1 MKRIKRT
8 LAALLIVVLTL
19 ALLGEAVFA
28 DNSEQ
33 PVWPEEG
40 AIQLSKSAAA
50 VEGKE
55 NTWEVTLGIQGKNYK
70 TTSDVVLV
78 IDNSNSMY
86 PSETSKEDR
95 MTKTKAAANAF
106 VDTLLTEDSTTRIA
120 LVVYNLKETH
130 TGFYAYANRAALKQQ
145 INAIEQNE
153 DEGGTFTQL
162 GLHTART
169 LLNSAES
176 TGQNKSIVLL
186 SDGEPTMAYRVSQ
199 VAADISFDGF
209 NIDVKSNCG
218 EFSSSHKTPDLSV
231 SVNYKAGTPEIVSCD
246 YTQTVGDGTSTTN
259 SYSVSSTINTALNHG
274 STSGSVK
281 CSHFLG
287 IGQQDWPYVINE
299 NYSNGQELSTGTVSG
314 NGLPAKDFTF
324 STKVAARVTMQISN
338 HGLPTIWEAQQA
350 TAEGTTVYTVAFQAG
365 TDGERVL
372 KACATNPTKGFFAIS
387 SSTNIETALK
397 DVFTSIAGSIAIAA
411 RAGSVADTMGDKVQL
426 VIKETAPIITT
437 DENVYNNGDADIYI
451 SQGTASYDS
460 AARAIHW
467 TVGNV
472 SEQDKP
478 VMKYRVSIKSGYNP
492 PTGETLLTNEQA
504 TFSYIDYLGR
514 DAEAEFPK
522 PEVTVGG
529 GKLLVHWYQ
538 VNEQGQPVNA
548 QGTVVE
554 SPALANQVRPAEY
567 HSADGSTGLRYNTPY
582 TVAHELFDG
591 YTYYGSYILND
602 SSLTEGSSATVTLT
616 AVSSNQDLWFAYGRD
631 FKVAHVQNGTVV
643 QTDTHAVTEHFDLTA
658 QVLTGHLYGG
668 AFSAEACGAGSVQS
682 FAAGQNAMDFTPEAG
697 ATYYIWEP
705 SNVYLAPRNYNVW
718 QHVYG
723 GSNGERGVIA
733 TYLLTTIDR
742 TLYQEVGFLSGGSSY
757 VSEKDGA
764 SIAYG
769 VVNANKGSKLYQ
781 QLFVRDGSLNAT
793 EGIEAT
799 SRDDGYIGLYRWTD
813 GAFYQKDAAFS
824 FQPYWITLDG
834 IRVTGTSVRTCTYRG
849 TGTTDDHQSLGI
861 SAEPTGSACTVV
873 SAAETTIHFAET
885 YSLDAATD
893 APVAPPEPEPETV
906 TLTLH
911 EGTSTRSITVLTGD
925 QRGKVAPAEL
935 GGKVFAGWYTDDAY
949 RTPADLSN
957 VQEDRTLYG
966 KYVSY
971 NYLRV
976 EYQRNSFLQGNSIT
990 LLSAVDGRGF
1000 AETGFVINGK
1010 RVAVPQLTERFR
1022 VFTAQMVFGRCV
1034 SRDALLMTMPYSL
1047 QGLQL
1052 GAAIEI
1058 TPYWVTPDGTTVYGE
1073 ARTLIYEYFTLRG

>member
-86 PSETSKEDR
+86 DNSR
-95 MTKTKAAANAF
+95 MAKTKAAANAF
-106 VDTLLTEDSTTRIA
+106 VDTLLTEESTTRIA
-120 LVVYNLKETH
+120 LVVYNLNETH
-130 TGFYAYANRAALKQQ
+130 TGFYTYENKAALKHQ
-145 INAIEQNE
+145 IDAIAKSRPEKL
-153 DEGGTFTQL
+153 GGTFTQL

-186 SDGEPTMAYRVSQ
+186 SDGEPTKAYEF
-199 VAADISFDGF
+199 VAKNPTYTGCESWHVISGHHGGTFKAETFEPNYSLTLGDGRTNDF
-209 NIDVKSNCG
+209 GTYSYNAIARSVICDKGVKSDIDCNYYKD
-218 EFSSSHKTPDLSV
+218 SSGNWV
-231 SVNYKAGTPEIVSCD
+231 Y
-246 YTQTVGDGTSTTN
+246 TTN
-259 SYSVSSTINTALNHG
+259 EVGTD
-274 STSGSVK
+274 
-281 CSHFLG
+281 LG
-287 IGQQDWPYVINE
+287 VP
-299 NYSNGQELSTGTVSG
+299 
-314 NGLPAKDFTF
+314 
-324 STKVAARVTMQISN
+324 TM
-338 HGLPTIWEAQQA
+338 WEAEQA

-397 DVFTSIAGSIAIAA
+397 DAFTSIAGSISIAA
-411 RAGSVADTMGDKVQL
+411 RAGSVADTMGDNVQL
-426 VIKETAPIITT
+426 VFKDAAPIITT
-437 DENVYNNGDADIYI
+437 DMAVYAAGNADVYI

-478 VMKYRVSIKSGYNP
+478 VMKYRVTIKSGYNP
-492 PTGETLLTNEQA
+492 STGETLLTNEQA
-504 TFSYIDYLGR
+504 IFSYIDYLGR
-514 DAEAEFPK
+514 NAEAEFPK

-538 VNEQGQPVNA
+538 VNEKGLPVNA

-554 SPALANQVRPAEY
+554 SPALAHQIQPAEY
-567 HSADGSTGLRYNTPY
+567 HSVNGSTGLRYNTPY
-582 TVAHELFDG
+582 TVDHKIFDG

-602 SSLTEGSSATVTLT
+602 GSLIKGDSATVTLT

-668 AFSAEACGAGSVQS
+668 AFSAEACGADSVQS
-682 FAAGQNAMDFTPEAG
+682 FAAGQNAMDFTPVAG

-705 SNVYLAPRNYNVW
+705 SDVYLAPRNYNVW

-769 VVNANKGSKLYQ
+769 VVNANKGSELYQ

-793 EGIEAT
+793 EGIAAT

-873 SAAETTIHFAET
+873 SAAETTIRFAET

-893 APVAPPEPEPETV
+893 APAAPPEPEPETV

-1022 VFTAQMVFGRCV
+1022 VFTAQMVFGRSV

-1047 QGLQL
+1047 QGLQR

>member
-8 LAALLIVVLTL
+8 LAALLTVVLTL

-28 DNSEQ
+28 GNSEQ

-86 PSETSKEDR
+86 DNSR
-95 MTKTKAAANAF
+95 MAKTKAAANAF
-106 VDTLLTEDSTTRIA
+106 VDTLLTEESTTRIA
-120 LVVYNLKETH
+120 LVVYNLNETH
-130 TGFYAYANRAALKQQ
+130 TGFYTYENKAALKHQ
-145 INAIEQNE
+145 IDAIAKSRPEKL
-153 DEGGTFTQL
+153 GGTFTQL

-186 SDGEPTMAYRVSQ
+186 SDGEPTKAYEF
-199 VAADISFDGF
+199 VAKNPTYTGCESWHVISGHHGGTFKAETFEPNYSLTLGDGRTNDF
-209 NIDVKSNCG
+209 GTYSYNAIARSVICDKGVKSDIDCNYYKD
-218 EFSSSHKTPDLSV
+218 SSGNWV
-231 SVNYKAGTPEIVSCD
+231 Y
-246 YTQTVGDGTSTTN
+246 TTN
-259 SYSVSSTINTALNHG
+259 KVGTD
-274 STSGSVK
+274 
-281 CSHFLG
+281 LG
-287 IGQQDWPYVINE
+287 VP
-299 NYSNGQELSTGTVSG
+299 
-314 NGLPAKDFTF
+314 
-324 STKVAARVTMQISN
+324 TM
-338 HGLPTIWEAQQA
+338 WEAEQA

-397 DVFTSIAGSIAIAA
+397 DAFTSIAGSISIAA

-426 VIKETAPIITT
+426 VFKDAAPIITT
-437 DENVYNNGDADIYI
+437 DMAVYAAGNADVYI

-478 VMKYRVSIKSGYNP
+478 VMKYRVTIKSGCNP
-492 PTGETLLTNEQA
+492 STGETLLTNEQA
-504 TFSYIDYLGR
+504 IFSYIDYLGR

-538 VNEQGQPVNA
+538 VNDKGLPVNA

-554 SPALANQVRPAEY
+554 SPALANQVQPAEY
-567 HSADGSTGLRYNTPY
+567 HSVNGSTGLRYNTPY
-582 TVAHELFDG
+582 TVDHKIFDG

-602 SSLTEGSSATVTLT
+602 GILTEGDSATVTLT

-643 QTDTHAVTEHFDLTA
+643 QTDSHAVTEHFDLTA

-668 AFSAEACGAGSVQS
+668 AFSAEACGADSVQS

-705 SNVYLAPRNYNVW
+705 SDVYLAPRNYNVW

-723 GSNGERGVIA
+723 GSDGERGVIA

-769 VVNANKGSKLYQ
+769 VVNANKGSELYQ

-873 SAAETTIHFAET
+873 SAAETTIRFAET

-911 EGTSTRSITVLTGD
+911 EGTDTRTLTVLTGD

-957 VQEDRTLYG
+957 VQENRTLYG

-1022 VFTAQMVFGRCV
+1022 VFTAQMVFGRSV

-1047 QGLQL
+1047 QGLQR

>member
-8 LAALLIVVLTL
+8 LAALLTVVLTL

-86 PSETSKEDR
+86 DNSR
-95 MTKTKAAANAF
+95 MAKTKAAANAF

-145 INAIEQNE
+145 INAITQNN
-153 DEGGTFTQL
+153 DDGGTFTQL

-176 TGQNKSIVLL
+176 TGQNKNIVLL

-397 DVFTSIAGSIAIAA
+397 DAFTSIAGSISIAA

-426 VIKETAPIITT
+426 VFKDAAPIITT
-437 DENVYNNGDADIYI
+437 DMAVYAAGNADVYI

-478 VMKYRVSIKSGYNP
+478 VMKYRVTIKSGYNP
-492 PTGETLLTNEQA
+492 STGETLLTNEQA
-504 TFSYIDYLGR
+504 AFSYIDYLGR
-514 DAEAEFPK
+514 NAEAEFPK

-538 VNEQGQPVNA
+538 VNDKGLPVNA

-554 SPALANQVRPAEY
+554 SPALAHQVQPAEY
-567 HSADGSTGLRYNTPY
+567 HSVNGSTGLRYNTPY
-582 TVAHELFDG
+582 TVDHKIFDG

-602 SSLTEGSSATVTLT
+602 GSLTEGDSATVTLT

-643 QTDTHAVTEHFDLTA
+643 QTDTHAVKEHFDLTA

-668 AFSAEACGAGSVQS
+668 AFSAEACGADSVQS
-682 FAAGQNAMDFTPEAG
+682 FAAGQNAMDFTPVAG

-705 SNVYLAPRNYNVW
+705 SDVYLAPRNYNVW

-742 TLYQEVGFLSGGSSY
+742 TLYQEVGFLSGGGSY

-769 VVNANKGSKLYQ
+769 VVNANKNGTLYQ
-781 QLFVRDGSLNAT
+781 QLFVRNGILNAT
-793 EGIEAT
+793 EGLEAT

-861 SAEPTGSACTVV
+861 SAKTTGSACTVV
-873 SAAETTIHFAET
+873 SAAETTIRFAET

-893 APVAPPEPEPETV
+893 APVAPPEPEPKTV

-911 EGTSTRSITVLTGD
+911 EGTDTRTLTVLTGD

-957 VQEDRTLYG
+957 VQENRTLYG

-1010 RVAVPQLTERFR
+1010 RVAVPQLTER
-1022 VFTAQMVFGRCV
+1022 Q
-1034 SRDALLMTMPYSL
+1034 P
-1047 QGLQL
+1047 
-1052 GAAIEI
+1052 
-1058 TPYWVTPDGTTVYGE
+1058 
-1073 ARTLIYEYFTLRG
+1073 

>member
-8 LAALLIVVLTL
+8 LAALLTVVLTL

-55 NTWEVTLGIQGKNYK
+55 NTWEVTLDIQGKNYK

-86 PSETSKEDR
+86 DNSR
-95 MTKTKAAANAF
+95 MAKTKAAANAF
-106 VDTLLTEDSTTRIA
+106 VDTLLTEESTTRIA
-120 LVVYNLKETH
+120 LVVYNLEETH
-130 TGFYAYANRAALKQQ
+130 TGFYTYANKESLKSQ
-145 INAIEQNE
+145 INAIKKDN
-153 DEGGTFTQL
+153 DNGGTFTQL

-186 SDGEPTMAYRVSQ
+186 SDGEPTKAYEF
-199 VAADISFDGF
+199 VAVNATYT
-209 NIDVKSNCG
+209 NCQ
-218 EFSSSHKTPDLSV
+218 SSHGLVFNRNHSGGQFKADTFLPDYNL
-231 SVNYKAGTPEIVSCD
+231 TL
-246 YTQTVGDGTSTTN
+246 GDGGTNDFGTYSHNAIASSVTCNKGVSRDIDCNYYKDSSDNWVYTTN
-259 SYSVSSTINTALNHG
+259 V
-274 STSGSVK
+274 VK
-281 CSHFLG
+281 TDLG
-287 IGQQDWPYVINE
+287 VP
-299 NYSNGQELSTGTVSG
+299 
-314 NGLPAKDFTF
+314 
-324 STKVAARVTMQISN
+324 TM
-338 HGLPTIWEAQQA
+338 WEAEQA

-372 KACATNPTKGFFAIS
+372 KACATDPTKGYFAIG
-387 SSTNIETALK
+387 SSTNVETALK
-397 DVFTSIAGSIAIAA
+397 DAFTSIAGSIAIAA
-411 RAGSVADTMGDKVQL
+411 RAGSVADTMGENVQL
-426 VIKETAPIITT
+426 VFNNSAPIITT
-437 DENVYNNGDADIYI
+437 DKDVYDAGNADVYI

-478 VMKYRVSIKSGYNP
+478 VMKYRVTIKSGYNP
-492 PTGETLLTNEQA
+492 STGETLLTNEQA

-538 VNEQGQPVNA
+538 VNENGQPVNA

-602 SSLTEGSSATVTLT
+602 SSLTAGDSATVTLT
-616 AVSSNQDLWFAYGRD
+616 AANSNQDLWFAYGRD

-658 QVLTGHLYGG
+658 QVPGGRLYGG
-668 AFSAEACGAGSVQS
+668 AFSAEACGADSVQS

-705 SNVYLAPRNYNVW
+705 SDVYLAPRNYNVW

-723 GSNGERGVIA
+723 SSNGERGVIA

-742 TLYQEVGFLSGGSSY
+742 TLYQEVGFLSGSSSY
-757 VSEKDGA
+757 ASEKDGA

-769 VVNANKGSKLYQ
+769 VVNANKGSELYQ
-781 QLFVRDGSLNAT
+781 QLYVWRGELNAT
-793 EGIEAT
+793 TGINAET
-799 SRDDGYIGLYRWTD
+799 RDDGYIGLYRWTD
-813 GAFYQKDAAFS
+813 SAFYHENATLS

-849 TGTTDDHQSLGI
+849 TGTTEHHQSLGI
-861 SAEPTGSACTVV
+861 SAKPTGSACTVV
-873 SAAETTIHFAET
+873 SAAETTIRFAET

-911 EGTSTRSITVLTGD
+911 EGTSTRTLTVLTGD

-957 VQEDRTLYG
+957 VQENRTLYG

-1022 VFTAQMVFGRCV
+1022 VFTAQMVFGRSV

-1047 QGLQL
+1047 QGLQR

>member
-86 PSETSKEDR
+86 DNSR
-95 MTKTKAAANAF
+95 MAKTKAAANAF

-120 LVVYNLKETH
+120 LVVYNLEETH
-130 TGFYAYANRAALKQQ
+130 TKFYTYENKAALKSK
-145 INAIEQNE
+145 INAIEQDN
-153 DEGGTFTQL
+153 DNGGTFTQL

-186 SDGEPTMAYRVSQ
+186 SDGEPTKAYEF
-199 VAADISFDGF
+199 VAVNATYT
-209 NIDVKSNCG
+209 NCQ
-218 EFSSSHKTPDLSV
+218 SSHGLVFNRNHSGGQFKADTFLPDYNL
-231 SVNYKAGTPEIVSCD
+231 TL
-246 YTQTVGDGTSTTN
+246 GDGGTNDFGTYSHNAIASSVTCNKGVSRDIDCNYYKDSSDNWVYTTN
-259 SYSVSSTINTALNHG
+259 V
-274 STSGSVK
+274 VK
-281 CSHFLG
+281 TDLG
-287 IGQQDWPYVINE
+287 VP
-299 NYSNGQELSTGTVSG
+299 
-314 NGLPAKDFTF
+314 
-324 STKVAARVTMQISN
+324 TM
-338 HGLPTIWEAQQA
+338 WEAEQA

-372 KACATNPTKGFFAIS
+372 KACATDPTKGYFAIG
-387 SSTNIETALK
+387 SSTNVETALK
-397 DVFTSIAGSIAIAA
+397 DAFTSIAGSISIAA
-411 RAGSVADTMGDKVQL
+411 RAGSVADTMGDNVQL
-426 VIKETAPIITT
+426 VFKDAAPIITT
-437 DENVYNNGDADIYI
+437 DMAVYAAGNADVYI

-478 VMKYRVSIKSGYNP
+478 VMKYRVTIKSGCNP
-492 PTGETLLTNEQA
+492 STGETLLTNEQA
-504 TFSYIDYLGR
+504 IFSYIDYLGR
-514 DAEAEFPK
+514 NAEAEFPK

-538 VNEQGQPVNA
+538 VNEKGLPVNA

-554 SPALANQVRPAEY
+554 SPALAHQVQPAEY
-567 HSADGSTGLRYNTPY
+567 HSVNGSTGLLYNTPY
-582 TVAHELFDG
+582 TVDHKIFDG

-602 SSLTEGSSATVTLT
+602 GSLTEGSSATVTLT

-668 AFSAEACGAGSVQS
+668 AFSAEACGADSVQS

-705 SNVYLAPRNYNVW
+705 SDVYLAPRNYNVW

-723 GSNGERGVIA
+723 SSNGERGVIA

-757 VSEKDGA
+757 ASEKDGA

-769 VVNANKGSKLYQ
+769 VVNANKGSELYQ
-781 QLFVRDGSLNAT
+781 QLYVWRGELNAT
-793 EGIEAT
+793 TGINAET
-799 SRDDGYIGLYRWTD
+799 RDDGYIGLYRWTD
-813 GAFYQKDAAFS
+813 SAFYHENATLS

-849 TGTTDDHQSLGI
+849 TGTTEDHQSLGI
-861 SAEPTGSACTVV
+861 SAKTTGSACTAV
-873 SAAETTIHFAET
+873 SAAETTIRFAET

-893 APVAPPEPEPETV
+893 APVTPPQPEPETV

-911 EGTSTRSITVLTGD
+911 EGTNTRSITVLTGD
-925 QRGKVAPAEL
+925 QRGKVAPAGL

-957 VQEDRTLYG
+957 VQENRTLYG

-1022 VFTAQMVFGRCV
+1022 VFTAQMVFGRSV

-1047 QGLQL
+1047 QGLQR

>member
-8 LAALLIVVLTL
+8 LAALLTVVLTL

-86 PSETSKEDR
+86 DNSR
-95 MTKTKAAANAF
+95 MAKTKAAANAF
-106 VDTLLTEDSTTRIA
+106 VDTLLTEESTTRIA
-120 LVVYNLKETH
+120 LVVYNLEETH
-130 TGFYAYANRAALKQQ
+130 TGFYTYANKESLKSQ
-145 INAIEQNE
+145 INAIKKDN
-153 DEGGTFTQL
+153 DNGGTFTQL

-186 SDGEPTMAYRVSQ
+186 SDGEPTKAYAF
-199 VAADISFDGF
+199 VAKNPTYTGCESWHLISGHHGGTFKAETF
-209 NIDVKSNCG
+209 
-218 EFSSSHKTPDLSV
+218 EP
-231 SVNYKAGTPEIVSCD
+231 NYSLTL
-246 YTQTVGDGTSTTN
+246 GDGGTNDFGTYSYNAIARSVTCNKDVSKDIDCNYYKDSSGNWVYTTN
-259 SYSVSSTINTALNHG
+259 EV
-274 STSGSVK
+274 
-281 CSHFLG
+281 
-287 IGQQDWPYVINE
+287 
-299 NYSNGQELSTGTVSG
+299 GTVLG
-314 NGLPAKDFTF
+314 VP
-324 STKVAARVTMQISN
+324 TM
-338 HGLPTIWEAQQA
+338 WEAEQA
-350 TAEGTTVYTVAFQAG
+350 TAESTTVYTVAFQAG

-397 DVFTSIAGSIAIAA
+397 DAFTSIAGSISIAA

-426 VIKETAPIITT
+426 VFKDAAPIITT
-437 DENVYNNGDADIYI
+437 DMAVYAAGNADVYI

-478 VMKYRVSIKSGYNP
+478 VMKYRVTIKSGYNP
-492 PTGETLLTNEQA
+492 STGETLLTNEQA

-514 DAEAEFPK
+514 NAEAEFPK

-538 VNEQGQPVNA
+538 VNEQGLPVNA

-554 SPALANQVRPAEY
+554 SPALANQVQPAEY
-567 HSADGSTGLRYNTPY
+567 HSVNGSTGLRYNTPY
-582 TVAHELFDG
+582 TVDHKIFDG

-602 SSLTEGSSATVTLT
+602 GSLTEGSSATVTLT
-616 AVSSNQDLWFAYGRD
+616 AANSNQDLWFAYGRD

-658 QVLTGHLYGG
+658 QVPGGRLYGG
-668 AFSAEACGAGSVQS
+668 AFSAEACGADSVQS

-705 SNVYLAPRNYNVW
+705 SDVYLVPRNYNVW

-742 TLYQEVGFLSGGSSY
+742 TLYQEVGFLSGGNSY

-769 VVNANKGSKLYQ
+769 VVNANKNGTLYQ
-781 QLFVRDGSLNAT
+781 QLFVRNGILNAT
-793 EGIEAT
+793 EGLEAT

-873 SAAETTIHFAET
+873 SAAETTIRFAET

-893 APVAPPEPEPETV
+893 APVAPPEPEPKTV

-911 EGTSTRSITVLTGD
+911 EGTSTRSITVPTGD

-957 VQEDRTLYG
+957 VQENRTLYG

-1022 VFTAQMVFGRCV
+1022 VFTAQMVFGRSV

-1047 QGLQL
+1047 QGLQR

>member
-8 LAALLIVVLTL
+8 LAALLAAVLTL
-19 ALLGEAVFA
+19 ALLGGAVFA

-50 VEGKE
+50 VSGAE
-55 NTWEVTLGIQGKNYK
+55 NTWEVTLGILGKNYK

-86 PSETSKEDR
+86 DNDR

-120 LVVYNLKETH
+120 LVVYNLNETH
-130 TGFYAYANRAALKQQ
+130 TEFYTYENKAALKSK
-145 INAIEQNE
+145 INAIKKDN
-153 DEGGTFTQL
+153 DNGGTFTQL

-169 LLNSAES
+169 LLNSSES

-186 SDGEPTMAYRVSQ
+186 SDGEPTASYRIGGSITCTE
-199 VAADISFDGF
+199 DIEFTNYILFWGVTKYATS
-209 NIDVKSNCG
+209 NINWATAQINC
-218 EFSSSHKTPDLSV
+218 
-231 SVNYKAGTPEIVSCD
+231 NYNKVD
-246 YTQTVGDGTSTTN
+246 
-259 SYSVSSTINTALNHG
+259 
-274 STSGSVK
+274 
-281 CSHFLG
+281 
-287 IGQQDWPYVINE
+287 
-299 NYSNGQELSTGTVSG
+299 G
-314 NGLPAKDFTF
+314 NGKEFVTN
-324 STKVAARVTMQISN
+324 AASELKITGCKHASDGGDDYIT
-338 HGLPTIWEAQQA
+338 HGLATIWEANQA
-350 TAEGTTVYTVAFQAG
+350 KAAGTTIYSVALQAG
-365 TDGERVL
+365 TNGEQVL
-372 KACATNPTKGFFAIS
+372 KSCATNPTKGYFAIN
-387 SSTNIETALK
+387 SSTNVETALK
-397 DVFTSIAGSIAIAA
+397 DAFTSIAGSIAIAA

-451 SQGTASYDS
+451 SQGTTSYDS
-460 AARAIHW
+460 ATRAIHW

-472 SEQDKP
+472 SEQDQP
-478 VMKYRVSIKSGYNP
+478 VMKYRVTIKSGYSP
-492 PTGETLLTNEQA
+492 STGETLLTNEQA

-514 DAEAEFPK
+514 NAEAEFPK

-567 HSADGSTGLRYNTPY
+567 HSVNGSTGLSYNTPY
-582 TVAHELFDG
+582 TVNRETFDG

-602 SSLTEGSSATVTLT
+602 GSLTKGDSATVTLT
-616 AVSSNQDLWFAYGRD
+616 AANSNQDLWFAYGRD
-631 FKVAHVQNGTVV
+631 FKVAHVQNGAVV
-643 QTDTHAVTEHFDLTA
+643 QIDTHAVTEHFDLTK
-658 QVLTGHLYGG
+658 QVPDGRLYGG
-668 AFSAEACGAGSVQS
+668 AFSAATCGADDVQH
-682 FAAGQNAMDFTPEAG
+682 FADGQNAMDFTPEAG

-705 SNVYLAPRNYNVW
+705 SDVYLAPRNYNVW

-742 TLYQEVGFLSGGSSY
+742 TLYQEVGFLSDGSSY
-757 VSEKDGA
+757 VSEKDGE

-769 VVNANKGSKLYQ
+769 VVNAYKGSNLYQ
-781 QLFVRDGSLNAT
+781 QLFVRDGGLNAT
-793 EGIEAT
+793 EGIDAT
-799 SRDDGYIGLYRWTD
+799 SRDDGYIGLYRWTNST
-813 GAFYQKDAAFS
+813 FYQEDATLS

-849 TGTTDDHQSLGI
+849 SGTTDAYQSLTVSSETI
-861 SAEPTGSACTVV
+861 DSICTAV
-873 SAAETTIHFAET
+873 SAAETTIRFAET
-885 YSLDAATD
+885 YSLDATTD
-893 APVAPPEPEPETV
+893 APVAPPEPEPETA

-911 EGTSTRSITVLTGD
+911 EGTDTRSITVLTGD
-925 QRGKVAPAEL
+925 QRGKIAPTEL
-935 GGKVFAGWYTDDAY
+935 GGKVFAGWYTDDTY

-957 VQEDRTLYG
+957 VQENRTLYG

-990 LLSAVDGRGF
+990 LLTAIDGRGF
-1000 AETGFVINGK
+1000 AETGYIINGK
-1010 RVAVPQLTERFR
+1010 RVAVQQLTERYR
-1022 VFTAQMVFGRCV
+1022 VFTAQMVFGRSV

-1047 QGLQL
+1047 QGLQR
-1052 GAAIEI
+1052 GTAIEI

-1073 ARTLIYEYFTLRG
+1073 ARTLVYEYFTLRG

>member
-8 LAALLIVVLTL
+8 LAALLTVVLTL

-86 PSETSKEDR
+86 DNSR
-95 MTKTKAAANAF
+95 MAKTKAAANAF
-106 VDTLLTEDSTTRIA
+106 VDTLLTEESTTRIA
-120 LVVYNLKETH
+120 LVVYNLEETH
-130 TGFYAYANRAALKQQ
+130 TGFYTYENKAALKHQ
-145 INAIEQNE
+145 IDAIAKSRPETL
-153 DEGGTFTQL
+153 GGTFTQL

-186 SDGEPTMAYRVSQ
+186 SDGEPTKAYAF
-199 VAADISFDGF
+199 VAKNPTYTGCESWHLISGHYGGTFKAETF
-209 NIDVKSNCG
+209 
-218 EFSSSHKTPDLSV
+218 EP
-231 SVNYKAGTPEIVSCD
+231 NYSLTL
-246 YTQTVGDGTSTTN
+246 GDGHTNDFGTYSYNAIARSVTCNKDVSKDIDCNYYKDSSGNWVYTTN
-259 SYSVSSTINTALNHG
+259 EVGTD
-274 STSGSVK
+274 
-281 CSHFLG
+281 LG
-287 IGQQDWPYVINE
+287 VP
-299 NYSNGQELSTGTVSG
+299 
-314 NGLPAKDFTF
+314 
-324 STKVAARVTMQISN
+324 TM
-338 HGLPTIWEAQQA
+338 WEAEQA
-350 TAEGTTVYTVAFQAG
+350 TAESTTVYTVAFQAG

-397 DVFTSIAGSIAIAA
+397 DAFTSIAGSISIAA

-426 VIKETAPIITT
+426 IFKDAAPIITT
-437 DENVYNNGDADIYI
+437 DMAVYAAGNADVYI

-478 VMKYRVSIKSGYNP
+478 VMKYRVTIKSGYNP
-492 PTGETLLTNEQA
+492 STGETLLTNEQA
-504 TFSYIDYLGR
+504 AFSYIDYLGR

-538 VNEQGQPVNA
+538 VNDKGQPVNA

-554 SPALANQVRPAEY
+554 SPALAHQVQPAQY
-567 HSADGSTGLRYNTPY
+567 HNANGSTGLLYNTPY
-582 TVAHELFDG
+582 TVDHKIFDG

-602 SSLTEGSSATVTLT
+602 GSLTEGSSATVTLT
-616 AVSSNQDLWFAYGRD
+616 AANSNQDLWFAYGRD

-658 QVLTGHLYGG
+658 QVPGGRLYGG
-668 AFSAEACGAGSVQS
+668 AFSAEACGADNVQS

-705 SNVYLAPRNYNVW
+705 SDVYLAPRNYNVW

-742 TLYQEVGFLSGGSSY
+742 TFYQEVGFLSGSSSY

-769 VVNANKGSKLYQ
+769 VVNANKGSELYQ

-793 EGIEAT
+793 EGVEAT

-861 SAEPTGSACTVV
+861 SAKTTGSALTAATVSENTV
-873 SAAETTIHFAET
+873 RFAEA
-885 YSLDAATD
+885 YSLDATTD
-893 APVAPPEPEPETV
+893 APIAPPEPEPKTV

-911 EGTSTRSITVLTGD
+911 EGTDTRTLTVPTGD

-957 VQEDRTLYG
+957 VQENRTLYG

-1022 VFTAQMVFGRCV
+1022 VFTAQMVFGRSV

-1047 QGLQL
+1047 QGLQR

>member
-8 LAALLIVVLTL
+8 LAALLTVVLTL

-55 NTWEVTLGIQGKNYK
+55 NTWEVTLDIQGKNYK

-86 PSETSKEDR
+86 DNSR
-95 MTKTKAAANAF
+95 MAKTKAAANAF
-106 VDTLLTEDSTTRIA
+106 VDTLLTEESTTRIA
-120 LVVYNLKETH
+120 LVVYNLEETH
-130 TGFYAYANRAALKQQ
+130 TGFYTYENKAALKSK
-145 INAIEQNE
+145 INAIEQDN
-153 DEGGTFTQL
+153 DNGGTFTQL

-1047 QGLQL
+1047 QGLQR

>member
-8 LAALLIVVLTL
+8 LAALLTVVLTL

-86 PSETSKEDR
+86 DNSR
-95 MTKTKAAANAF
+95 MAKTKAAANAF
-106 VDTLLTEDSTTRIA
+106 VDTLLTEESTTRIA
-120 LVVYNLKETH
+120 LVVYNLTETH
-130 TGFYAYANRAALKQQ
+130 TGFYTYENKAALKSK
-145 INAIEQNE
+145 INAIEQDN
-153 DEGGTFTQL
+153 DNGGTFTQL

-186 SDGEPTMAYRVSQ
+186 SDGEPTKAYEF
-199 VAADISFDGF
+199 VAVNATYT
-209 NIDVKSNCG
+209 NCQ
-218 EFSSSHKTPDLSV
+218 SSHGLVFNRNHSGGQFKADTFLPDYNL
-231 SVNYKAGTPEIVSCD
+231 TL
-246 YTQTVGDGTSTTN
+246 GDGGTNDFGTYSHNAIASSVTCNKGVSRDIDCNYYKDSSDNWVYTTN
-259 SYSVSSTINTALNHG
+259 V
-274 STSGSVK
+274 VK
-281 CSHFLG
+281 TDLG
-287 IGQQDWPYVINE
+287 VP
-299 NYSNGQELSTGTVSG
+299 
-314 NGLPAKDFTF
+314 
-324 STKVAARVTMQISN
+324 TM
-338 HGLPTIWEAQQA
+338 WEAEQA

-372 KACATNPTKGFFAIS
+372 KACATDPTKGYFAIG
-387 SSTNIETALK
+387 SSTNVETALK
-397 DVFTSIAGSIAIAA
+397 DAFTSIAGSIAIAA
-411 RAGSVADTMGDKVQL
+411 RAGSVADTMGENVQL
-426 VIKETAPIITT
+426 VFNNSAPIITT
-437 DENVYNNGDADIYI
+437 DKDVYDAGNADVYI

-478 VMKYRVSIKSGYNP
+478 VMKYRVTIKSGYNP
-492 PTGETLLTNEQA
+492 STGETLLTNEQA

-538 VNEQGQPVNA
+538 VNENGQPVNA

-602 SSLTEGSSATVTLT
+602 SSLTAGDSATVTLT
-616 AVSSNQDLWFAYGRD
+616 AANSNQDLWFAYGRD

-658 QVLTGHLYGG
+658 QVPGGRLYGG
-668 AFSAEACGAGSVQS
+668 AFSAEACGADSVQS

-705 SNVYLAPRNYNVW
+705 SDVYLAPRNYNVW

-723 GSNGERGVIA
+723 SSNGERGVIA

-742 TLYQEVGFLSGGSSY
+742 TLYQEVGFLSGSSSY
-757 VSEKDGA
+757 ASEKDGA

-769 VVNANKGSKLYQ
+769 VVNANKGSELYQ
-781 QLFVRDGSLNAT
+781 QLYVWRGELNAT
-793 EGIEAT
+793 TGINAET
-799 SRDDGYIGLYRWTD
+799 RDDGYIGLYRWTD

-873 SAAETTIHFAET
+873 SAAETTIRFAET

-893 APVAPPEPEPETV
+893 APVAPPEPEPKTV

-911 EGTSTRSITVLTGD
+911 EGTSTRSITVPTGD

-957 VQEDRTLYG
+957 VQENRTLYG

-1022 VFTAQMVFGRCV
+1022 VFTAQMVFGRSV
-1034 SRDALLMTMPYSL
+1034 SRDALLMTMPYSM
-1047 QGLQL
+1047 QGLQR

>member
-8 LAALLIVVLTL
+8 LAALLTVVLTL

-86 PSETSKEDR
+86 PSKTSKEDR

-145 INAIEQNE
+145 INAITQNN
-153 DEGGTFTQL
+153 DDGGTFTQL

-186 SDGEPTMAYRVSQ
+186 SDGEPTKAYEF
-199 VAADISFDGF
+199 VAVNATYT
-209 NIDVKSNCG
+209 NCQ
-218 EFSSSHKTPDLSV
+218 SSHGLVFNRNHSGGQFKADTFLPDYNL
-231 SVNYKAGTPEIVSCD
+231 TL
-246 YTQTVGDGTSTTN
+246 GDGGTNDFGTYSHNAIASSVTCNKGVSRDIDCNYYKDSSDNWVYTTN
-259 SYSVSSTINTALNHG
+259 V
-274 STSGSVK
+274 VK
-281 CSHFLG
+281 TDLG
-287 IGQQDWPYVINE
+287 VP
-299 NYSNGQELSTGTVSG
+299 
-314 NGLPAKDFTF
+314 
-324 STKVAARVTMQISN
+324 TM
-338 HGLPTIWEAQQA
+338 WEAEQA

-372 KACATNPTKGFFAIS
+372 KACATDPTKGYFAIG
-387 SSTNIETALK
+387 SSTNVETALK
-397 DVFTSIAGSIAIAA
+397 DAFTSIAGSIAIAA
-411 RAGSVADTMGDKVQL
+411 RAGSVADTMGENVQL
-426 VIKETAPIITT
+426 VFNNSAPIITT
-437 DENVYNNGDADIYI
+437 DKDVYDAGNADVYI

-478 VMKYRVSIKSGYNP
+478 VMKYRVTIKSGYNP
-492 PTGETLLTNEQA
+492 STGETLLTNEQA

-538 VNEQGQPVNA
+538 VNENGQPVNA

-602 SSLTEGSSATVTLT
+602 SSLTAGDSATVTLT
-616 AVSSNQDLWFAYGRD
+616 AANSNQDLWFAYGRD

-658 QVLTGHLYGG
+658 QVPGGRLYGG
-668 AFSAEACGAGSVQS
+668 AFSAEACGADSVQS

-705 SNVYLAPRNYNVW
+705 SDVYLAPRNYNVW

-723 GSNGERGVIA
+723 SSNGERGVIA

-742 TLYQEVGFLSGGSSY
+742 TLYQEVGFLSGSSSY
-757 VSEKDGA
+757 ASEKDGA

-769 VVNANKGSKLYQ
+769 VVNANKGSELYQ
-781 QLFVRDGSLNAT
+781 QLYVWRGELNAT
-793 EGIEAT
+793 TGINAET
-799 SRDDGYIGLYRWTD
+799 RDDGYIGLYRWTD
-813 GAFYQKDAAFS
+813 SAFYHENATLS

-861 SAEPTGSACTVV
+861 SAKTTGSACTVV
-873 SAAETTIHFAET
+873 SATETTIRFAET

-957 VQEDRTLYG
+957 VQENRTLYG

-1000 AETGFVINGK
+1000 AETGFIINGK

-1022 VFTAQMVFGRCV
+1022 VFTAQMVFGRSV

-1047 QGLQL
+1047 QGLQR

>member
-86 PSETSKEDR
+86 DNSR
-95 MTKTKAAANAF
+95 MAKTKAAANAF
-106 VDTLLTEDSTTRIA
+106 VDTLLTEESTTRIA
-120 LVVYNLKETH
+120 LVVYNLNETH
-130 TGFYAYANRAALKQQ
+130 TGFYTYENKAALKHQ
-145 INAIEQNE
+145 IDAIAKSRPETL
-153 DEGGTFTQL
+153 GGTFTQL

-186 SDGEPTMAYRVSQ
+186 SDGEPTKAYEF
-199 VAADISFDGF
+199 VAKNPTYTGCESWHFLISGHHGGTFKAETLEPNYSLTLGDGRTNDF
-209 NIDVKSNCG
+209 GTYSYNAIARSVICDKGVKSDIDCNYYKD
-218 EFSSSHKTPDLSV
+218 SSGNWV
-231 SVNYKAGTPEIVSCD
+231 Y
-246 YTQTVGDGTSTTN
+246 TTN
-259 SYSVSSTINTALNHG
+259 EVGTD
-274 STSGSVK
+274 
-281 CSHFLG
+281 LG
-287 IGQQDWPYVINE
+287 VP
-299 NYSNGQELSTGTVSG
+299 
-314 NGLPAKDFTF
+314 
-324 STKVAARVTMQISN
+324 TM
-338 HGLPTIWEAQQA
+338 WEAEQA

-397 DVFTSIAGSIAIAA
+397 DAFTSIAGSISIAA
-411 RAGSVADTMGDKVQL
+411 RAGSVADTMGDNVQL

-460 AARAIHW
+460 STRAIHW

-478 VMKYRVSIKSGYNP
+478 VMKYRVTIKSDCNP
-492 PTGETLLTNEQA
+492 STGETLLTNESA

-538 VNEQGQPVNA
+538 VNDKGLPVNA

-554 SPALANQVRPAEY
+554 SPALAHQVQPAEY
-567 HSADGSTGLRYNTPY
+567 HSVNGSTGLLYNTPY
-582 TVAHELFDG
+582 TVDHKIFDG

-602 SSLTEGSSATVTLT
+602 GRLTEGDSATVTLT

-668 AFSAEACGAGSVQS
+668 AFSAEACGADSVQS
-682 FAAGQNAMDFTPEAG
+682 FAAGQNAMDFTPVAG

-705 SNVYLAPRNYNVW
+705 SDVYLAPRNYNVW

-861 SAEPTGSACTVV
+861 SAKTTGSARTVV
-873 SAAETTIHFAET
+873 SAAETTIRFAET

-911 EGTSTRSITVLTGD
+911 EGTDTRTLTVLTGD

-957 VQEDRTLYG
+957 VQENRTLYG

-1022 VFTAQMVFGRCV
+1022 VFTAQMVFGRSV

-1047 QGLQL
+1047 QGLQR

>member
-8 LAALLIVVLTL
+8 LAALLTVVLTL

-86 PSETSKEDR
+86 DNSR
-95 MTKTKAAANAF
+95 MAKTKAAANAF
-106 VDTLLTEDSTTRIA
+106 VDTLLTEESTTRIA

-145 INAIEQNE
+145 INAITQNN
-153 DEGGTFTQL
+153 DDGGTFTQL

-186 SDGEPTMAYRVSQ
+186 SDGEPTKAYEF
-199 VAADISFDGF
+199 VAVNATYT
-209 NIDVKSNCG
+209 NCQ
-218 EFSSSHKTPDLSV
+218 SSHGLVFNRNHSGGQFKADTFLPDYNL
-231 SVNYKAGTPEIVSCD
+231 TL
-246 YTQTVGDGTSTTN
+246 GDGGTNDFGTYSHNAIASSVTCNKGVSRDIDCNYYKDSSDNWVYTTN
-259 SYSVSSTINTALNHG
+259 V
-274 STSGSVK
+274 VK
-281 CSHFLG
+281 TDLG
-287 IGQQDWPYVINE
+287 VP
-299 NYSNGQELSTGTVSG
+299 
-314 NGLPAKDFTF
+314 
-324 STKVAARVTMQISN
+324 TM
-338 HGLPTIWEAQQA
+338 WEAEQA

-372 KACATNPTKGFFAIS
+372 KACATDPTKGYFAIG
-387 SSTNIETALK
+387 SSTNVETALK
-397 DVFTSIAGSIAIAA
+397 DAFTSIAGSIAIAA
-411 RAGSVADTMGDKVQL
+411 RAGSVADTMGENVQL
-426 VIKETAPIITT
+426 VFNNSAPIITT
-437 DENVYNNGDADIYI
+437 DKDVYDAGNADVYI

-478 VMKYRVSIKSGYNP
+478 VMKYRVTIKSGYNP
-492 PTGETLLTNEQA
+492 STGETLLTNEQA

-538 VNEQGQPVNA
+538 VNENGQPVNA

-602 SSLTEGSSATVTLT
+602 SSLTAGDSATVTLT
-616 AVSSNQDLWFAYGRD
+616 AANSNQDLWFAYGRD

-658 QVLTGHLYGG
+658 QVPGGRLYGG
-668 AFSAEACGAGSVQS
+668 AFSAEACGADSVQS

-705 SNVYLAPRNYNVW
+705 SDVYLAPRNYNVW

-723 GSNGERGVIA
+723 SSNGERGVIA

-742 TLYQEVGFLSGGSSY
+742 TLYQEVGFLSGSSSY
-757 VSEKDGA
+757 ASEKDGA

-769 VVNANKGSKLYQ
+769 VVNANKGSELYQ
-781 QLFVRDGSLNAT
+781 QLYVWRGELNAT
-793 EGIEAT
+793 TGINAET
-799 SRDDGYIGLYRWTD
+799 RDDGYIGLYRWTD
-813 GAFYQKDAAFS
+813 SAFYHENATLS

-861 SAEPTGSACTVV
+861 SAKTTGSACTVV
-873 SAAETTIHFAET
+873 SATETTIRFAET

-911 EGTSTRSITVLTGD
+911 EGTDTRTLTVLTGD

-957 VQEDRTLYG
+957 VQENRTLYG

-1022 VFTAQMVFGRCV
+1022 VFTAQMVFGRSV

-1047 QGLQL
+1047 QGLQR

>member
-86 PSETSKEDR
+86 DNSR
-95 MTKTKAAANAF
+95 MAKTKAAANAF
-106 VDTLLTEDSTTRIA
+106 VDTLLTEESTTRIA
-120 LVVYNLKETH
+120 LVVYNLNETH
-130 TGFYAYANRAALKQQ
+130 TGFYTYENKAALKHQ
-145 INAIEQNE
+145 IDAIAKSRPEKL
-153 DEGGTFTQL
+153 GGTFTQL

-186 SDGEPTMAYRVSQ
+186 SDGEPTKAYEF
-199 VAADISFDGF
+199 VAKNPTYTGCESWHVISGHHGGTFKAETFEPNYSLTLGDGRTNDF
-209 NIDVKSNCG
+209 GTYSYNAIARSVICDKGVKSDIDCNYYKD
-218 EFSSSHKTPDLSV
+218 SSGNWV
-231 SVNYKAGTPEIVSCD
+231 Y
-246 YTQTVGDGTSTTN
+246 TTN
-259 SYSVSSTINTALNHG
+259 KVGTD
-274 STSGSVK
+274 
-281 CSHFLG
+281 LG
-287 IGQQDWPYVINE
+287 VP
-299 NYSNGQELSTGTVSG
+299 
-314 NGLPAKDFTF
+314 
-324 STKVAARVTMQISN
+324 TM
-338 HGLPTIWEAQQA
+338 WEAEQA

-397 DVFTSIAGSIAIAA
+397 DAFTSIAGSISIAA

-426 VIKETAPIITT
+426 VFKDAAPIITT
-437 DENVYNNGDADIYI
+437 DMAVYAAGNADVYI

-478 VMKYRVSIKSGYNP
+478 VMKYRVTIKSGCNP
-492 PTGETLLTNEQA
+492 STGETLLTNEQA

-514 DAEAEFPK
+514 NAEAEFPK

-538 VNEQGQPVNA
+538 VNDKGLPVNA

-554 SPALANQVRPAEY
+554 SPALANQVQPAEY
-567 HSADGSTGLRYNTPY
+567 HSVNGSTGLRYNTPY
-582 TVAHELFDG
+582 TVDHKIFDG

-602 SSLTEGSSATVTLT
+602 GILTEGDSATVTLT

-668 AFSAEACGAGSVQS
+668 AFSAEACGADSVQS

-705 SNVYLAPRNYNVW
+705 SDVYLAPRNYNVW

-757 VSEKDGA
+757 LSEKDGA
-764 SIAYG
+764 AIAYG
-769 VVNANKGSKLYQ
+769 VVNANKNGTLYQ
-781 QLFVRDGSLNAT
+781 QLFVRNGILNAT
-793 EGIEAT
+793 EGLEAT

-813 GAFYQKDAAFS
+813 GAFYQKDAALS

-873 SAAETTIHFAET
+873 SAAETTIRFAET

-911 EGTSTRSITVLTGD
+911 EGTDTRTLTVLTGD

-957 VQEDRTLYG
+957 VQENRTLYG

-1010 RVAVPQLTERFR
+1010 RVSVPQLTERFR
-1022 VFTAQMVFGRCV
+1022 VFTAQMVFGRSV

-1047 QGLQL
+1047 QGLQR

>member
-8 LAALLIVVLTL
+8 LAALLTVVLTL

-86 PSETSKEDR
+86 DNSR
-95 MTKTKAAANAF
+95 MAKTKAAANAF

-145 INAIEQNE
+145 INAITQNN
-153 DEGGTFTQL
+153 DDGGTFTQL

-186 SDGEPTMAYRVSQ
+186 SDGEPTKAYEF
-199 VAADISFDGF
+199 VAKNPTYTGCESWHVISGHHGGTFKAETFEPNYSLTLGDGRTNDF
-209 NIDVKSNCG
+209 GTYSYNAIARSVICDKGVKSDIDCNYYKD
-218 EFSSSHKTPDLSV
+218 SSGNWV
-231 SVNYKAGTPEIVSCD
+231 Y
-246 YTQTVGDGTSTTN
+246 TTN
-259 SYSVSSTINTALNHG
+259 KVGTD
-274 STSGSVK
+274 
-281 CSHFLG
+281 LG
-287 IGQQDWPYVINE
+287 VP
-299 NYSNGQELSTGTVSG
+299 
-314 NGLPAKDFTF
+314 
-324 STKVAARVTMQISN
+324 TM
-338 HGLPTIWEAQQA
+338 WEAEQA

-397 DVFTSIAGSIAIAA
+397 DAFTSIAGSISIAA

-426 VIKETAPIITT
+426 VFKDAAPIITT
-437 DENVYNNGDADIYI
+437 DMAVYAAGNADVYI

-460 AARAIHW
+460 ATRAIHW

-478 VMKYRVSIKSGYNP
+478 IMKYRVTIKSSYNP
-492 PTGETLLTNEQA
+492 STGETLLTNEQA
-504 TFSYIDYLGR
+504 AFSYIDYLGR

-538 VNEQGQPVNA
+538 VNDKGLPVNA

-554 SPALANQVRPAEY
+554 SPALAHQVQPAEY
-567 HSADGSTGLRYNTPY
+567 HSVNGSTGLRYNTPY
-582 TVAHELFDG
+582 TVDHKIFDG

-602 SSLTEGSSATVTLT
+602 GSLTEGDSATVTLT

-668 AFSAEACGAGSVQS
+668 TFSAEACGADSVQS
-682 FAAGQNAMDFTPEAG
+682 FAAGQNAMDFTPVAG

-705 SNVYLAPRNYNVW
+705 SDVYLAPRNYNVW

-769 VVNANKGSKLYQ
+769 VVNANKGSELYQ

-793 EGIEAT
+793 EGIAAT

-873 SAAETTIHFAET
+873 SAAETTIRFAET

-893 APVAPPEPEPETV
+893 APAAPPEPEPETV

-1022 VFTAQMVFGRCV
+1022 VFTAQMVFGRSV

-1047 QGLQL
+1047 QGLQR

>member
-8 LAALLIVVLTL
+8 LAALLTVVLTL

-186 SDGEPTMAYRVSQ
+186 SDGEPTKAYEF
-199 VAADISFDGF
+199 VAKNPTYTGCESWHLISGHHGGTFKAETF
-209 NIDVKSNCG
+209 
-218 EFSSSHKTPDLSV
+218 EP
-231 SVNYKAGTPEIVSCD
+231 NYSLTL
-246 YTQTVGDGTSTTN
+246 GDGRTNDFGTYSYNAIASSVTCNKGVSRDIDCNYYKDSSDNWVYTTN
-259 SYSVSSTINTALNHG
+259 V
-274 STSGSVK
+274 VK
-281 CSHFLG
+281 TDLG
-287 IGQQDWPYVINE
+287 VP
-299 NYSNGQELSTGTVSG
+299 
-314 NGLPAKDFTF
+314 
-324 STKVAARVTMQISN
+324 TM
-338 HGLPTIWEAQQA
+338 WEAEQA

-372 KACATNPTKGFFAIS
+372 KACATDPTKGYFAIG
-387 SSTNIETALK
+387 SSTNVETALK
-397 DVFTSIAGSIAIAA
+397 DAFTSIAGSIAIAA
-411 RAGSVADTMGDKVQL
+411 RAGSVADTMGENVQL
-426 VIKETAPIITT
+426 VFNNSAPIITT
-437 DENVYNNGDADIYI
+437 DKDVYDAGNADVYI

-478 VMKYRVSIKSGYNP
+478 VMKYRVTIKSGYNP
-492 PTGETLLTNEQA
+492 STGETLLTNEQA

-538 VNEQGQPVNA
+538 VNENGQPVNA

-602 SSLTEGSSATVTLT
+602 SSLTAGDSATVTLT
-616 AVSSNQDLWFAYGRD
+616 AANSNQDLWFAYGRD

-658 QVLTGHLYGG
+658 QVPGGRLYGG
-668 AFSAEACGAGSVQS
+668 AFSAEACGADSVQS

-705 SNVYLAPRNYNVW
+705 SDVYLAPRNYNVW

-723 GSNGERGVIA
+723 SSNGERGVIA

-742 TLYQEVGFLSGGSSY
+742 TLYQEVGFLSGSSSY
-757 VSEKDGA
+757 ASEKDGA

-769 VVNANKGSKLYQ
+769 VVNANKGSELYQ
-781 QLFVRDGSLNAT
+781 QLYVWRGELNAT
-793 EGIEAT
+793 TGINAET
-799 SRDDGYIGLYRWTD
+799 RDDGYIGLYRWTD
-813 GAFYQKDAAFS
+813 SAFYHENATLS

-849 TGTTDDHQSLGI
+849 TGTTEDHQSLGI
-861 SAEPTGSACTVV
+861 SAKPTGSACTVV
-873 SAAETTIHFAET
+873 SAAETTIRFAET

-911 EGTSTRSITVLTGD
+911 EGTSTRTLTVLTGD

-957 VQEDRTLYG
+957 VQENRTLYG

-1000 AETGFVINGK
+1000 AETGFVINGRK
-1010 RVAVPQLTERFR
+1010 VVVPQLTERFR
-1022 VFTAQMVFGRCV
+1022 VFTAQMVFGRSV

-1047 QGLQL
+1047 QGLQR

>member
-8 LAALLIVVLTL
+8 LAALLTVVLTL

-86 PSETSKEDR
+86 PSKTSKEDR
-95 MTKTKAAANAF
+95 MIKTKAAANAF
-106 VDTLLTEDSTTRIA
+106 VDTLLTEESTTRIA
-120 LVVYNLKETH
+120 LVVYNLNETH
-130 TGFYAYANRAALKQQ
+130 TGFYTYENKAALKHQ
-145 INAIEQNE
+145 IDAIAKSRPETL
-153 DEGGTFTQL
+153 GGTFTQL

-186 SDGEPTMAYRVSQ
+186 SDGEPTKAYEF
-199 VAADISFDGF
+199 VAKNPTYTGCESWHLISGHHGGTFKAETF
-209 NIDVKSNCG
+209 
-218 EFSSSHKTPDLSV
+218 EP
-231 SVNYKAGTPEIVSCD
+231 NYSLTL
-246 YTQTVGDGTSTTN
+246 GDGRTNDFGTYSYNAIARSVTCNKDVSKDIDCNYYKDSSGNWVYTTN
-259 SYSVSSTINTALNHG
+259 EVETD
-274 STSGSVK
+274 
-281 CSHFLG
+281 LG
-287 IGQQDWPYVINE
+287 VP
-299 NYSNGQELSTGTVSG
+299 
-314 NGLPAKDFTF
+314 
-324 STKVAARVTMQISN
+324 TM
-338 HGLPTIWEAQQA
+338 WEAEQA

-426 VIKETAPIITT
+426 VFKDAAPIITT
-437 DENVYNNGDADIYI
+437 DMAVYAAGNADVYI

-460 AARAIHW
+460 ATRAIHW

-478 VMKYRVSIKSGYNP
+478 VMKYRVTIKSSYNP
-492 PTGETLLTNEQA
+492 STGETLLTNEQA
-504 TFSYIDYLGR
+504 AFSYIDYLGR

-538 VNEQGQPVNA
+538 VNDKGLPVNA

-554 SPALANQVRPAEY
+554 SPALAHQVQPAEY
-567 HSADGSTGLRYNTPY
+567 HSVNGSTGLRYNTPY
-582 TVAHELFDG
+582 TVDHKIFDG

-602 SSLTEGSSATVTLT
+602 GNLTEGDSATVTLT

-658 QVLTGHLYGG
+658 QVPGGRLYGG
-668 AFSAEACGAGSVQS
+668 AFSAEACGADNVQS

-705 SNVYLAPRNYNVW
+705 SDVYLAPRNYNVW

-723 GSNGERGVIA
+723 GSDGERGVIA

-742 TLYQEVGFLSGGSSY
+742 TLYQEVGFLSGSSSY
-757 VSEKDGA
+757 LSEKDGT

-935 GGKVFAGWYTDDAY
+935 GGKVFAGWYTDGTY
-949 RTPADLSN
+949 RTPADLSD
-957 VQEDRTLYG
+957 VQENRTLYG

-1022 VFTAQMVFGRCV
+1022 VFTAQMVFGRSV

-1047 QGLQL
+1047 QGLQR

>member
-8 LAALLIVVLTL
+8 LAALLTVVLTL

-86 PSETSKEDR
+86 DNSR
-95 MTKTKAAANAF
+95 MAKTKAAANAF

-120 LVVYNLKETH
+120 LVVYNLEETH
-130 TGFYAYANRAALKQQ
+130 TGFYTYANKESLKSQ
-145 INAIEQNE
+145 INAIKKDN
-153 DEGGTFTQL
+153 DNGGTFTQL

-186 SDGEPTMAYRVSQ
+186 SDGEPTKAYEF
-199 VAADISFDGF
+199 VAVNATYT
-209 NIDVKSNCG
+209 NCQ
-218 EFSSSHKTPDLSV
+218 SSHGLVFNRNHSGGQFKADTFLPDYNL
-231 SVNYKAGTPEIVSCD
+231 TL
-246 YTQTVGDGTSTTN
+246 GDGGTNDFGTYSHNAIASSVTCNKGVSRDIDCNYYKDSSDNWVYTTN
-259 SYSVSSTINTALNHG
+259 V
-274 STSGSVK
+274 VK
-281 CSHFLG
+281 TDLG
-287 IGQQDWPYVINE
+287 VP
-299 NYSNGQELSTGTVSG
+299 
-314 NGLPAKDFTF
+314 
-324 STKVAARVTMQISN
+324 TM
-338 HGLPTIWEAQQA
+338 WEAEQA

-372 KACATNPTKGFFAIS
+372 KACATDPTKGYFAIG
-387 SSTNIETALK
+387 SSTNVETALK
-397 DVFTSIAGSIAIAA
+397 DAFTSIAGSIAIAA
-411 RAGSVADTMGDKVQL
+411 RAGSVADTMGENVQL
-426 VIKETAPIITT
+426 VFNNSAPIITT
-437 DENVYNNGDADIYI
+437 DKDVYDAGNADVYI

-478 VMKYRVSIKSGYNP
+478 VMKYRVTIKSGYNP
-492 PTGETLLTNEQA
+492 STGETLLTNEQA

-538 VNEQGQPVNA
+538 VNENGQPVNA

-602 SSLTEGSSATVTLT
+602 SSLTAGDSATVTLT
-616 AVSSNQDLWFAYGRD
+616 AANSNQDLWFAYGRD

-658 QVLTGHLYGG
+658 QVPGGRLYGG
-668 AFSAEACGAGSVQS
+668 AFSAEACGADSVQS

-705 SNVYLAPRNYNVW
+705 SDVYLAPRNYNVW

-723 GSNGERGVIA
+723 SSNGERGVIA

-742 TLYQEVGFLSGGSSY
+742 TLYQEVGFLSGSSSY
-757 VSEKDGA
+757 ASEKDGA

-769 VVNANKGSKLYQ
+769 VVNANKGSELYQ
-781 QLFVRDGSLNAT
+781 QLYVWRGELNAT
-793 EGIEAT
+793 TGINAET
-799 SRDDGYIGLYRWTD
+799 RDDGYIGLYRWTD
-813 GAFYQKDAAFS
+813 SAFYHENATLS

-849 TGTTDDHQSLGI
+849 TGTTEDHQSLGI
-861 SAEPTGSACTVV
+861 SAKPTGSACTVV
-873 SAAETTIHFAET
+873 SAAETTIRFAET

-911 EGTSTRSITVLTGD
+911 EGTSTRTLTVLTGD

-957 VQEDRTLYG
+957 VQENRTLYG

-1010 RVAVPQLTERFR
+1010 RVAAPQLTERFR
-1022 VFTAQMVFGRCV
+1022 VFTAQMVFGRSV

-1047 QGLQL
+1047 QGLQR

>member
-1 MKRIKRT
+1 MNRIKRT

-86 PSETSKEDR
+86 PSKTSKEDR

-120 LVVYNLKETH
+120 LVVYNLNETH
-130 TGFYAYANRAALKQQ
+130 TGFYTYENKAALKHQ
-145 INAIEQNE
+145 IDAIAKSRPETL
-153 DEGGTFTQL
+153 GGTFTQL

-186 SDGEPTMAYRVSQ
+186 SDGEPTKAYEF
-199 VAADISFDGF
+199 VAKNPTYTGCESWHLISGHHGGTFKAETFEPNYSLTLGDGRTNDFDTYSYNAIARSVICDKG
-209 NIDVKSNCG
+209 VKSDIDCNYYKD
-218 EFSSSHKTPDLSV
+218 SSGNWV
-231 SVNYKAGTPEIVSCD
+231 Y
-246 YTQTVGDGTSTTN
+246 TTN
-259 SYSVSSTINTALNHG
+259 EVGTD
-274 STSGSVK
+274 
-281 CSHFLG
+281 LG
-287 IGQQDWPYVINE
+287 VP
-299 NYSNGQELSTGTVSG
+299 
-314 NGLPAKDFTF
+314 
-324 STKVAARVTMQISN
+324 TM
-338 HGLPTIWEAQQA
+338 WEAEQA

-372 KACATNPTKGFFAIS
+372 KACATNPTKGYFAIG

-397 DVFTSIAGSIAIAA
+397 DAFTSIAGSISIAA
-411 RAGSVADTMGDKVQL
+411 RAGSVADTMGDNVQL
-426 VIKETAPIITT
+426 VFKDAAPIITT
-437 DENVYNNGDADIYI
+437 DMAVYTAGNADVYI

-478 VMKYRVSIKSGYNP
+478 VMKYRVTIKSGCNP
-492 PTGETLLTNEQA
+492 STGETLLTNEQA
-504 TFSYIDYLGR
+504 IFSYIDYLGR
-514 DAEAEFPK
+514 NAEAEFPK

-538 VNEQGQPVNA
+538 VNDKGLPVNA

-554 SPALANQVRPAEY
+554 SPALAHQVQPAEY
-567 HSADGSTGLRYNTPY
+567 HSVNGSTGLLYNTPY
-582 TVAHELFDG
+582 TVDHKIFGG

-602 SSLTEGSSATVTLT
+602 GSLTEGDSATVTLT

-658 QVLTGHLYGG
+658 QVPGGRLYGG
-668 AFSAEACGAGSVQS
+668 AFSAEACGADNVQS

-705 SNVYLAPRNYNVW
+705 SDVYLAPRNYNVW

-769 VVNANKGSKLYQ
+769 VVNANKGSELYQ

-861 SAEPTGSACTVV
+861 SAKTTGSACTVV
-873 SAAETTIHFAET
+873 SAAETTIRFAET

-893 APVAPPEPEPETV
+893 APDAPPEPEPETV

-911 EGTSTRSITVLTGD
+911 EGTDTRTLTVLTGD

-957 VQEDRTLYG
+957 VQENRTLYG

-1022 VFTAQMVFGRCV
+1022 VFTAQMVFGRSV

-1047 QGLQL
+1047 QGLQR

>member
-86 PSETSKEDR
+86 DNSR
-95 MTKTKAAANAF
+95 MAKTKAAANAF
-106 VDTLLTEDSTTRIA
+106 VDTLLTEESTTRIA
-120 LVVYNLKETH
+120 LVVYNLEETH
-130 TGFYAYANRAALKQQ
+130 TGFYTYENKAALKHQ
-145 INAIEQNE
+145 IDAIAKSRPETL
-153 DEGGTFTQL
+153 GGTFTQL

-186 SDGEPTMAYRVSQ
+186 SDGEPTKAYEF
-199 VAADISFDGF
+199 VAKNPTYTGCESWHVISGHHGGTFKAETFEPNYSLTLGDGRTNDF
-209 NIDVKSNCG
+209 GTYSYNAIARSVICDKGVKSDIDCNYYKD
-218 EFSSSHKTPDLSV
+218 SSGNWV
-231 SVNYKAGTPEIVSCD
+231 Y
-246 YTQTVGDGTSTTN
+246 TTN
-259 SYSVSSTINTALNHG
+259 KVGTD
-274 STSGSVK
+274 
-281 CSHFLG
+281 LG
-287 IGQQDWPYVINE
+287 VP
-299 NYSNGQELSTGTVSG
+299 
-314 NGLPAKDFTF
+314 
-324 STKVAARVTMQISN
+324 TM
-338 HGLPTIWEAQQA
+338 WEAEQA

-397 DVFTSIAGSIAIAA
+397 DAFTSIAGSISIAA

-426 VIKETAPIITT
+426 VFKDAAPIITT
-437 DENVYNNGDADIYI
+437 DMAVYAAGNADVYI

-478 VMKYRVSIKSGYNP
+478 VMKYRVTIKSGYNP
-492 PTGETLLTNEQA
+492 STGETLLTNEQA
-504 TFSYIDYLGR
+504 AFSYIDYLGR
-514 DAEAEFPK
+514 NAEAEFPK

-538 VNEQGQPVNA
+538 VNEKGLPVNA

-554 SPALANQVRPAEY
+554 SPALAHQVQPAEY
-567 HSADGSTGLRYNTPY
+567 HSVNGSTGLRYNTPY
-582 TVAHELFDG
+582 TVDHKIFDG

-602 SSLTEGSSATVTLT
+602 GSLTEGDSATVTLT

-668 AFSAEACGAGSVQS
+668 AFSAEACGADSVQS

-705 SNVYLAPRNYNVW
+705 SDVYLAPRNYNVW

-757 VSEKDGA
+757 LSEKDGA

-769 VVNANKGSKLYQ
+769 VVNANKGSELYQ

-793 EGIEAT
+793 EGIAAT

-861 SAEPTGSACTVV
+861 SAKTTGSACTVV
-873 SAAETTIHFAET
+873 SAAETTIRFAET

-893 APVAPPEPEPETV
+893 APVAPPEPEPKTV

-911 EGTSTRSITVLTGD
+911 EGTSTRSITVPTGD

-957 VQEDRTLYG
+957 VQENRTLYG

-1022 VFTAQMVFGRCV
+1022 VFTAQMVFGRSV

-1047 QGLQL
+1047 QGLQR

>member
-86 PSETSKEDR
+86 DNSR
-95 MTKTKAAANAF
+95 MAKTKAAANAF
-106 VDTLLTEDSTTRIA
+106 VDTLLTEESTTRIA

-186 SDGEPTMAYRVSQ
+186 SDGEPTKAYAF
-199 VAADISFDGF
+199 VAKNPTYTGCESWHLISGHHGGTFKAETF
-209 NIDVKSNCG
+209 
-218 EFSSSHKTPDLSV
+218 EP
-231 SVNYKAGTPEIVSCD
+231 NYSLTL
-246 YTQTVGDGTSTTN
+246 GDGRTNDFGTYSYNAIARSVTCNKDVSKDIDCNYYKDSSGNWVYTTN
-259 SYSVSSTINTALNHG
+259 EVDTD
-274 STSGSVK
+274 
-281 CSHFLG
+281 LG
-287 IGQQDWPYVINE
+287 VP
-299 NYSNGQELSTGTVSG
+299 
-314 NGLPAKDFTF
+314 
-324 STKVAARVTMQISN
+324 TM
-338 HGLPTIWEAQQA
+338 WEAEQA
-350 TAEGTTVYTVAFQAG
+350 TAESSTVYTVAFQAG

-387 SSTNIETALK
+387 SSTNIEAALK
-397 DVFTSIAGSIAIAA
+397 DAFTSIAGSISIAA
-411 RAGSVADTMGDKVQL
+411 RAGSVADTMGDNVQL
-426 VIKETAPIITT
+426 VFKDAAPIITT
-437 DENVYNNGDADIYI
+437 DMAVYAAGNADVYI

-460 AARAIHW
+460 VARAIHW

-478 VMKYRVSIKSGYNP
+478 VMKYRVTIKSGCNP
-492 PTGETLLTNEQA
+492 STGETLLTNEQA
-504 TFSYIDYLGR
+504 IFSYIDYLGR
-514 DAEAEFPK
+514 NAEAEFPK

-538 VNEQGQPVNA
+538 VNEKGLPVNA

-554 SPALANQVRPAEY
+554 SPALAHQVQPAEY
-567 HSADGSTGLRYNTPY
+567 HSVNGSTGLLYNTPY
-582 TVAHELFDG
+582 TVDHKIFDG

-602 SSLTEGSSATVTLT
+602 GSLTEGDSATVTLT

-643 QTDTHAVTEHFDLTA
+643 QTDTHAVTEHFNLTA

-668 AFSAEACGAGSVQS
+668 AFSAEACGADSVQS

-705 SNVYLAPRNYNVW
+705 SDVYLAPRNYNVW

-742 TLYQEVGFLSGGSSY
+742 TLYQEVGFLSGSSSY
-757 VSEKDGA
+757 LSEKDGT

-861 SAEPTGSACTVV
+861 SAKTTGSACTVV

-885 YSLDAATD
+885 YSLDATTD
-893 APVAPPEPEPETV
+893 APIAPPEPEPKTV

-911 EGTSTRSITVLTGD
+911 EGTDTRTLTVLTGD

-957 VQEDRTLYG
+957 VQENRTLYG

-1022 VFTAQMVFGRCV
+1022 VFTAQMVFGRSV

-1047 QGLQL
+1047 QGLQR

>member
-8 LAALLIVVLTL
+8 LAALLTVVLTL

-86 PSETSKEDR
+86 DNSR
-95 MTKTKAAANAF
+95 MAKTKAAANAF

-145 INAIEQNE
+145 INAITQNN
-153 DEGGTFTQL
+153 DDGGTFTQL

-176 TGQNKSIVLL
+176 TGQNKNIVLL
-186 SDGEPTMAYRVSQ
+186 SDGEPTKAYEF
-199 VAADISFDGF
+199 VAKNPTYTGCESWHVISGHHGGTFKAETFEPNYSLTLGDGRTNDF
-209 NIDVKSNCG
+209 GTYSYNAIARSVICDKGVKSDIDCNYYKD
-218 EFSSSHKTPDLSV
+218 SSGNWV
-231 SVNYKAGTPEIVSCD
+231 Y
-246 YTQTVGDGTSTTN
+246 TTN
-259 SYSVSSTINTALNHG
+259 KVGTD
-274 STSGSVK
+274 
-281 CSHFLG
+281 LG
-287 IGQQDWPYVINE
+287 VP
-299 NYSNGQELSTGTVSG
+299 
-314 NGLPAKDFTF
+314 
-324 STKVAARVTMQISN
+324 TM
-338 HGLPTIWEAQQA
+338 WEAEQA

-397 DVFTSIAGSIAIAA
+397 DAFTSIAGSISIAA

-426 VIKETAPIITT
+426 VFKDAAPIITT
-437 DENVYNNGDADIYI
+437 DMAVYAAGNADVYI

-478 VMKYRVSIKSGYNP
+478 VMKYRVTIKSGYNP
-492 PTGETLLTNEQA
+492 STGETLLTNEQA
-504 TFSYIDYLGR
+504 AFSYIDYLGR
-514 DAEAEFPK
+514 NAEAEFPK

-538 VNEQGQPVNA
+538 VNDKGLPVNA

-554 SPALANQVRPAEY
+554 SPALAHQVQPAEY
-567 HSADGSTGLRYNTPY
+567 HSVNGSTGLRYNTPY
-582 TVAHELFDG
+582 TVDHKIFDG

-602 SSLTEGSSATVTLT
+602 GSLTEGDSATVTLT

-643 QTDTHAVTEHFDLTA
+643 QTDTHAVKEHFDLTA
-658 QVLTGHLYGG
+658 PVLTGHLYGG
-668 AFSAEACGAGSVQS
+668 AFSAEACGADSVQS
-682 FAAGQNAMDFTPEAG
+682 FAAGQNAMDFTPVAG

-705 SNVYLAPRNYNVW
+705 SDVYLAPRNYNVW

-742 TLYQEVGFLSGGSSY
+742 TLYQEVDFLSGGGSY

-769 VVNANKGSKLYQ
+769 VVNANKNGTLYQ
-781 QLFVRDGSLNAT
+781 QLFVRNGILNAT
-793 EGIEAT
+793 EGLEAT

-861 SAEPTGSACTVV
+861 SAKTTGSACTVV
-873 SAAETTIHFAET
+873 SAAETTIRFAET

-893 APVAPPEPEPETV
+893 APVAPPEPEPKTV

-911 EGTSTRSITVLTGD
+911 EGTDTRTLTVLTGD

-957 VQEDRTLYG
+957 VQENRTLYG

-1022 VFTAQMVFGRCV
+1022 VFTAQMVFGRSV

-1047 QGLQL
+1047 QGLQR

>member
-8 LAALLIVVLTL
+8 LAALLTVVLTL

-78 IDNSNSMY
+78 IDNSNSMH
-86 PSETSKEDR
+86 PSKTSKEDR

-120 LVVYNLKETH
+120 LVVYNLTETH
-130 TGFYAYANRAALKQQ
+130 TGFYTYENKAALKSK
-145 INAIEQNE
+145 INAIEQDN
-153 DEGGTFTQL
+153 DNGGTFTQL

-186 SDGEPTMAYRVSQ
+186 SDGEPTKAYEF
-199 VAADISFDGF
+199 VAVNATYT
-209 NIDVKSNCG
+209 NCQ
-218 EFSSSHKTPDLSV
+218 SSHGLVFNRNHSGGQFKADTFLPDYNL
-231 SVNYKAGTPEIVSCD
+231 TL
-246 YTQTVGDGTSTTN
+246 GDGGTNDFGTYSHNAIASSVTCNKGVSRDIDCNYYKDSSDNWVYTTN
-259 SYSVSSTINTALNHG
+259 V
-274 STSGSVK
+274 VK
-281 CSHFLG
+281 TDLG
-287 IGQQDWPYVINE
+287 VP
-299 NYSNGQELSTGTVSG
+299 
-314 NGLPAKDFTF
+314 
-324 STKVAARVTMQISN
+324 TM
-338 HGLPTIWEAQQA
+338 WEAEQA

-372 KACATNPTKGFFAIS
+372 KACATDPTKGYFAIG
-387 SSTNIETALK
+387 SSTNVETALK
-397 DVFTSIAGSIAIAA
+397 DAFTSIAGSIAIAA
-411 RAGSVADTMGDKVQL
+411 RAGSVADTMGENVQL
-426 VIKETAPIITT
+426 VFNNSAPIITT
-437 DENVYNNGDADIYI
+437 DKDVYDAGNADVYI

-478 VMKYRVSIKSGYNP
+478 VMKYRVTIKSGYNP
-492 PTGETLLTNEQA
+492 STGETLLTNEQA

-529 GKLLVHWYQ
+529 GTLLVHWYQ
-538 VNEQGQPVNA
+538 VNENGQPVNA

-567 HSADGSTGLRYNTPY
+567 HSADDSTGLRYNTPY

-602 SSLTEGSSATVTLT
+602 SSLTAGDSATVTLT
-616 AVSSNQDLWFAYGRD
+616 AANSNQDLWFAYGRD

-658 QVLTGHLYGG
+658 QVPGGRLYGG
-668 AFSAEACGAGSVQS
+668 AFSAEACGADSVQS

-705 SNVYLAPRNYNVW
+705 SDVYLAPRNYNVW

-723 GSNGERGVIA
+723 SSNGERGVIA

-769 VVNANKGSKLYQ
+769 VVNANKNGTLYQ
-781 QLFVRDGSLNAT
+781 QLFVRNGILNAT
-793 EGIEAT
+793 EGLEAT
-799 SRDDGYIGLYRWTD
+799 SRDDGYLGLYRWTD

-861 SAEPTGSACTVV
+861 SAKTTGSACTVV
-873 SAAETTIHFAET
+873 SAAETTIRFAET

-893 APVAPPEPEPETV
+893 APVAPPEPEPKTV

-911 EGTSTRSITVLTGD
+911 EGTSTRSITVPTGD

-957 VQEDRTLYG
+957 VQENRTLYG

-1022 VFTAQMVFGRCV
+1022 VFTAQMVFGRSV

-1047 QGLQL
+1047 QGLQR

>member
-8 LAALLIVVLTL
+8 LAALLTVVLTL

-86 PSETSKEDR
+86 DNSR
-95 MTKTKAAANAF
+95 MAKTKAAANAF
-106 VDTLLTEDSTTRIA
+106 VDTLLTEESTTRIA
-120 LVVYNLKETH
+120 LVVYNLTETH
-130 TGFYAYANRAALKQQ
+130 TGFYTYENKAALKSK
-145 INAIEQNE
+145 INAIEQDN
-153 DEGGTFTQL
+153 DNGGTFTQL

-186 SDGEPTMAYRVSQ
+186 SDGEPTKAYEF
-199 VAADISFDGF
+199 VAVNATYT
-209 NIDVKSNCG
+209 NCQ
-218 EFSSSHKTPDLSV
+218 SSHGLVFNRNHSGGQFKADTFLPDYNL
-231 SVNYKAGTPEIVSCD
+231 TL
-246 YTQTVGDGTSTTN
+246 GDGGTNDFGTYSHNAIASSVTCNKGVSRDIDCNYYKDSSDNWVYTTN
-259 SYSVSSTINTALNHG
+259 V
-274 STSGSVK
+274 VK
-281 CSHFLG
+281 TDLG
-287 IGQQDWPYVINE
+287 VP
-299 NYSNGQELSTGTVSG
+299 
-314 NGLPAKDFTF
+314 
-324 STKVAARVTMQISN
+324 TM
-338 HGLPTIWEAQQA
+338 WEAEQA

-372 KACATNPTKGFFAIS
+372 KACATDPTKGYFAIG
-387 SSTNIETALK
+387 SSTNVETALK
-397 DVFTSIAGSIAIAA
+397 DAFTSIAGSIAIAA
-411 RAGSVADTMGDKVQL
+411 RAGSVADTMGENVQL
-426 VIKETAPIITT
+426 VFNNSAPIITT
-437 DENVYNNGDADIYI
+437 DKDVYDAGNADVYI

-478 VMKYRVSIKSGYNP
+478 VMKYRVTIKSGYNP
-492 PTGETLLTNEQA
+492 STGETLLTNEQA

-538 VNEQGQPVNA
+538 VNENGQPVNA

-602 SSLTEGSSATVTLT
+602 SSLTAGDSATVTLT
-616 AVSSNQDLWFAYGRD
+616 AANSNQDLWFAYGRD
-631 FKVAHVQNGTVV
+631 CKVAHVQNGTVV

-658 QVLTGHLYGG
+658 QVPGGRLYGG
-668 AFSAEACGAGSVQS
+668 AFSAEACGADSVQS

-705 SNVYLAPRNYNVW
+705 SDVYLAPRNYNVW

-723 GSNGERGVIA
+723 SSNGERGVIA

-742 TLYQEVGFLSGGSSY
+742 TLYQEVGFLSGSSSY
-757 VSEKDGA
+757 ASEKDGA

-769 VVNANKGSKLYQ
+769 VVNANKGSELYQ
-781 QLFVRDGSLNAT
+781 QLYVWRGELNAT
-793 EGIEAT
+793 TGINAET
-799 SRDDGYIGLYRWTD
+799 RDDGYIGLYRWTD

-873 SAAETTIHFAET
+873 SAAETTIRFAET

-893 APVAPPEPEPETV
+893 APVAPPEPEPKTV

-911 EGTSTRSITVLTGD
+911 EGTSTRSITVPTGD

-957 VQEDRTLYG
+957 VQENRTLYG

-1022 VFTAQMVFGRCV
+1022 VFTAQMVFGRSV
-1034 SRDALLMTMPYSL
+1034 SRDALLMTMPYSM
-1047 QGLQL
+1047 QGLQR

>member
-8 LAALLIVVLTL
+8 LAALLTVVLTL

-78 IDNSNSMY
+78 IDNSNSMH
-86 PSETSKEDR
+86 PSKTSKEDR

-120 LVVYNLKETH
+120 LVVYNLTETH
-130 TGFYAYANRAALKQQ
+130 TGFYTYENKAALKSK
-145 INAIEQNE
+145 INAIEQDN
-153 DEGGTFTQL
+153 DNGGTFTQL

-186 SDGEPTMAYRVSQ
+186 SDGEPTKAYEF
-199 VAADISFDGF
+199 VAVNATYT
-209 NIDVKSNCG
+209 NCQ
-218 EFSSSHKTPDLSV
+218 SSHGLVFNRNHSGGQFKADTFLPDYNL
-231 SVNYKAGTPEIVSCD
+231 TL
-246 YTQTVGDGTSTTN
+246 GDGGTNDFGTYSHNAIASSVTCNKGVSRDIDCNYYKDSSDNWVYTTN
-259 SYSVSSTINTALNHG
+259 V
-274 STSGSVK
+274 VK
-281 CSHFLG
+281 TDLG
-287 IGQQDWPYVINE
+287 VP
-299 NYSNGQELSTGTVSG
+299 
-314 NGLPAKDFTF
+314 
-324 STKVAARVTMQISN
+324 TM
-338 HGLPTIWEAQQA
+338 WEAEQA

-372 KACATNPTKGFFAIS
+372 KACATDPTKGYFAIG
-387 SSTNIETALK
+387 SSTNVETALK
-397 DVFTSIAGSIAIAA
+397 DAFTSIAGSIAIAA
-411 RAGSVADTMGDKVQL
+411 RAGSVADTMGENVQL
-426 VIKETAPIITT
+426 VFNNSAPIITT
-437 DENVYNNGDADIYI
+437 DKDVYDAGNADVYI

-478 VMKYRVSIKSGYNP
+478 VMKYRVTIKSGYNP
-492 PTGETLLTNEQA
+492 STGETLLTNEQA

-538 VNEQGQPVNA
+538 VNENGQPVNA

-602 SSLTEGSSATVTLT
+602 SSLTAGDSATVTLT
-616 AVSSNQDLWFAYGRD
+616 AANSNQDLWFAYGRD

-658 QVLTGHLYGG
+658 QVPGGRLYGG
-668 AFSAEACGAGSVQS
+668 AFSAEACGADSVQS

-705 SNVYLAPRNYNVW
+705 SDVYLAPRNYNVW

-723 GSNGERGVIA
+723 SSNGERGVIA

-742 TLYQEVGFLSGGSSY
+742 TLYQEVGFLSGSSSY
-757 VSEKDGA
+757 ASEKDGA

-769 VVNANKGSKLYQ
+769 VVNANKGSELYQ
-781 QLFVRDGSLNAT
+781 QLYVWRGELNAT
-793 EGIEAT
+793 TRINAET
-799 SRDDGYIGLYRWTD
+799 RDDGYIGLYRWTD
-813 GAFYQKDAAFS
+813 SAFYHENATLS

-849 TGTTDDHQSLGI
+849 TGTTEDHQSLGI
-861 SAEPTGSACTVV
+861 SAKPTGSACTVV
-873 SAAETTIHFAET
+873 SAAETTIRFAET

-911 EGTSTRSITVLTGD
+911 EGTSTRTLTVLTGD

-957 VQEDRTLYG
+957 VQENRTLYG

-1010 RVAVPQLTERFR
+1010 RVAAPQLTERFR
-1022 VFTAQMVFGRCV
+1022 VFTAQMVFGRSV

-1047 QGLQL
+1047 QGLQR

>member
-8 LAALLIVVLTL
+8 LAALLTVVLTL

-86 PSETSKEDR
+86 DNSR
-95 MTKTKAAANAF
+95 MAKTKAAANAF
-106 VDTLLTEDSTTRIA
+106 VDTLLTEESTTRIA
-120 LVVYNLKETH
+120 LVVYNLNETH
-130 TGFYAYANRAALKQQ
+130 TGFYTYENKAALKHQ
-145 INAIEQNE
+145 IDAIAKSRPEKL
-153 DEGGTFTQL
+153 GGTFTQL

-186 SDGEPTMAYRVSQ
+186 SDGEPTKAYEF
-199 VAADISFDGF
+199 VAKNPTYTGCESWHVISGHHGGTFKAETFEPNYSLTLGDGRTNDF
-209 NIDVKSNCG
+209 GTYSYNAIARSVICDKGVKSDIDCNYYKD
-218 EFSSSHKTPDLSV
+218 SSGNWV
-231 SVNYKAGTPEIVSCD
+231 Y
-246 YTQTVGDGTSTTN
+246 TTN
-259 SYSVSSTINTALNHG
+259 KVGTD
-274 STSGSVK
+274 
-281 CSHFLG
+281 LG
-287 IGQQDWPYVINE
+287 VP
-299 NYSNGQELSTGTVSG
+299 
-314 NGLPAKDFTF
+314 
-324 STKVAARVTMQISN
+324 TM
-338 HGLPTIWEAQQA
+338 WEAEQA

-397 DVFTSIAGSIAIAA
+397 DAFTSIAGSISIAA

-426 VIKETAPIITT
+426 VFKDAAPIITT
-437 DENVYNNGDADIYI
+437 DMAVYAAGNADVYI

-478 VMKYRVSIKSGYNP
+478 VMKYRVTIKSGYNP
-492 PTGETLLTNEQA
+492 STGETLLTNEQA
-504 TFSYIDYLGR
+504 IFSYIDYLGR
-514 DAEAEFPK
+514 NAEAEFPK

-538 VNEQGQPVNA
+538 VNEKGLPVNA

-554 SPALANQVRPAEY
+554 SPALAHQVQPAEY
-567 HSADGSTGLRYNTPY
+567 HSVNGSTGLRYNTPY
-582 TVAHELFDG
+582 TVDHKIFDG

-602 SSLTEGSSATVTLT
+602 GSLTEGDSATVTLT

-643 QTDTHAVTEHFDLTA
+643 QTDTHAVTEHFDLKA

-668 AFSAEACGAGSVQS
+668 TFSAEACGADSVQS

-705 SNVYLAPRNYNVW
+705 SDVYLAPRNYNVW

-769 VVNANKGSKLYQ
+769 VVNANKNGTLYQ
-781 QLFVRDGSLNAT
+781 QLFVRNGILNAT
-793 EGIEAT
+793 EGLEAT

-861 SAEPTGSACTVV
+861 SAETTGSACKVV
-873 SAAETTIHFAET
+873 SAAETTIRFAGA
-885 YSLDAATD
+885 YSLDATTD
-893 APVAPPEPEPETV
+893 APVAPPEPEPKTV

-911 EGTSTRSITVLTGD
+911 EGTSTRSITVPTGD

-957 VQEDRTLYG
+957 VQENRTLYG

-1022 VFTAQMVFGRCV
+1022 VFTAQMVFGRSV

-1047 QGLQL
+1047 QGLQR

>member
-8 LAALLIVVLTL
+8 LAALLTVVLTL

-120 LVVYNLKETH
+120 LVVYNLNETH
-130 TGFYAYANRAALKQQ
+130 TGFYTYENKAALKHQ
-145 INAIEQNE
+145 IDAIAKSRPEKL
-153 DEGGTFTQL
+153 GGTFTQL

-176 TGQNKSIVLL
+176 TGQNKNIVLL
-186 SDGEPTMAYRVSQ
+186 SDGEPTKAYEF
-199 VAADISFDGF
+199 VAVNATYT
-209 NIDVKSNCG
+209 NCQ
-218 EFSSSHKTPDLSV
+218 SSHGLVFNRNHSGGQFKADTFLPDYNL
-231 SVNYKAGTPEIVSCD
+231 TL
-246 YTQTVGDGTSTTN
+246 GDGGTNDFGTYSHNAIASSVTCNKGVSRDIDCNYYKDSSDNWVYTTN
-259 SYSVSSTINTALNHG
+259 V
-274 STSGSVK
+274 VK
-281 CSHFLG
+281 TDLG
-287 IGQQDWPYVINE
+287 VP
-299 NYSNGQELSTGTVSG
+299 
-314 NGLPAKDFTF
+314 
-324 STKVAARVTMQISN
+324 TM
-338 HGLPTIWEAQQA
+338 WEAEQA
-350 TAEGTTVYTVAFQAG
+350 TAESTTVYTVAFQAG

-397 DVFTSIAGSIAIAA
+397 DAFTSIAGSISIAA
-411 RAGSVADTMGDKVQL
+411 RAGSVADTMGDNVQL
-426 VIKETAPIITT
+426 VFKDAAPIITT
-437 DENVYNNGDADIYI
+437 DMAVYDAGNADVYI

-478 VMKYRVSIKSGYNP
+478 VMKYRVTIKSGCTP
-492 PTGETLLTNEQA
+492 STGETLLTNEQA

-514 DAEAEFPK
+514 NAEAEFPK

-538 VNEQGQPVNA
+538 VNENGQPVNA

-554 SPALANQVRPAEY
+554 SPALANQVQPAEY
-567 HSADGSTGLRYNTPY
+567 HSVNGSTGLRYNTPY
-582 TVAHELFDG
+582 TVDHKIFDG

-602 SSLTEGSSATVTLT
+602 GSLTEGSSATVTLT
-616 AVSSNQDLWFAYGRD
+616 AANSNQDLWFAYGRD

-658 QVLTGHLYGG
+658 QVPGGRLYGG
-668 AFSAEACGAGSVQS
+668 AFSAEACGADSVQS

-705 SNVYLAPRNYNVW
+705 SDVYLAPRNYNVW

-742 TLYQEVGFLSGGSSY
+742 TLYQEVGFLSGSSSY
-757 VSEKDGA
+757 LSEKDGT

-873 SAAETTIHFAET
+873 SAAETTIRFAET

-957 VQEDRTLYG
+957 VQENRTLYG

-1022 VFTAQMVFGRCV
+1022 VFTAQMVFGRSV

-1047 QGLQL
+1047 QGLQR

>member
-8 LAALLIVVLTL
+8 LAALLTVVLTL

-86 PSETSKEDR
+86 DNSR
-95 MTKTKAAANAF
+95 MAKTKAAANAF
-106 VDTLLTEDSTTRIA
+106 VDTLLTEESTTRIA
-120 LVVYNLKETH
+120 LVVYNLTETH
-130 TGFYAYANRAALKQQ
+130 TGFYTYENKAALKSK
-145 INAIEQNE
+145 INAIEQDN
-153 DEGGTFTQL
+153 DNGGTFTQL

-186 SDGEPTMAYRVSQ
+186 SDGEPTKAYEF
-199 VAADISFDGF
+199 VAVNATYT
-209 NIDVKSNCG
+209 NCQ
-218 EFSSSHKTPDLSV
+218 SSHGLVFNRNHSGGQFKADTFLPDYNL
-231 SVNYKAGTPEIVSCD
+231 TL
-246 YTQTVGDGTSTTN
+246 GDGGTNDFGTYSHNAIASSVTCNKGVSRDIDCNYYKDSSDNWVYTTN
-259 SYSVSSTINTALNHG
+259 V
-274 STSGSVK
+274 VK
-281 CSHFLG
+281 TDLG
-287 IGQQDWPYVINE
+287 VP
-299 NYSNGQELSTGTVSG
+299 
-314 NGLPAKDFTF
+314 
-324 STKVAARVTMQISN
+324 TM
-338 HGLPTIWEAQQA
+338 WEAEQA

-372 KACATNPTKGFFAIS
+372 KACATDPTKGYFAIG
-387 SSTNIETALK
+387 SSTNVETALK
-397 DVFTSIAGSIAIAA
+397 DAFTSIAGSISIAA

-426 VIKETAPIITT
+426 VFKDAAPIITT
-437 DENVYNNGDADIYI
+437 DMAVYAAGNADVYI

-460 AARAIHW
+460 ATRAIHW

-478 VMKYRVSIKSGYNP
+478 VMKYRVTIKSGYNP
-492 PTGETLLTNEQA
+492 STGETLLTNEQA

-514 DAEAEFPK
+514 NAEAEFPK

-538 VNEQGQPVNA
+538 VNDKGLPVNA

-554 SPALANQVRPAEY
+554 SPALAHQVQPAEY
-567 HSADGSTGLRYNTPY
+567 HSVNGSTGLRYNTPY
-582 TVAHELFDG
+582 TVDHKIFDG

-602 SSLTEGSSATVTLT
+602 VSLTEGDSATVTLT
-616 AVSSNQDLWFAYGRD
+616 AANSNQDLWFAYGRD

-658 QVLTGHLYGG
+658 QVPGGRLYGG
-668 AFSAEACGAGSVQS
+668 AFSAEACGADNVQS

-705 SNVYLAPRNYNVW
+705 SDVYLAPRNYNVW

-723 GSNGERGVIA
+723 SSNGERGVIA

-742 TLYQEVGFLSGGSSY
+742 TLYQEVGFLSGSSSY
-757 VSEKDGA
+757 ASEKDGA

-769 VVNANKGSKLYQ
+769 VVNANKGSELYQ
-781 QLFVRDGSLNAT
+781 QLYVWRGELNAT
-793 EGIEAT
+793 TGINAET
-799 SRDDGYIGLYRWTD
+799 RDDGYIGLYRWTD
-813 GAFYQKDAAFS
+813 SAFYHENATLS

-849 TGTTDDHQSLGI
+849 TGTTEDHQSLGI
-861 SAEPTGSACTVV
+861 SAKTTGSACTAV
-873 SAAETTIHFAET
+873 SAAETTIRFAET

-893 APVAPPEPEPETV
+893 APVTPPEPEPETV

-911 EGTSTRSITVLTGD
+911 EGTDTRSITVLTGD
-925 QRGKVAPAEL
+925 QRGKVAPAGL

-957 VQEDRTLYG
+957 VQENRTLYG

-1022 VFTAQMVFGRCV
+1022 VFTAQMVFGRSV

-1047 QGLQL
+1047 QGLQR

>member
-86 PSETSKEDR
+86 PSKTSKEDR

-145 INAIEQNE
+145 INAITQNN
-153 DEGGTFTQL
+153 DDGGTFTQL

-186 SDGEPTMAYRVSQ
+186 SDGEPTESYRVSQ
-199 VAADISFDGF
+199 VTADISFDGF

-218 EFSSSHKTPDLSV
+218 KFSSSHKTPDLSV

-246 YTQTVGDGTSTTN
+246 YTQTVGDGTSTAN

-281 CSHFLG
+281 CSHILG

-397 DVFTSIAGSIAIAA
+397 DAFTSIAGSISI
-411 RAGSVADTMGDKVQL
+411 
-426 VIKETAPIITT
+426 
-437 DENVYNNGDADIYI
+437 
-451 SQGTASYDS
+451 

-478 VMKYRVSIKSGYNP
+478 VMKYRVTIKSGYNP
-492 PTGETLLTNEQA
+492 STGETLLTNEQA
-504 TFSYIDYLGR
+504 IFSYIDYLGR

-538 VNEQGQPVNA
+538 VNEEGLPVNA

-554 SPALANQVRPAEY
+554 SPALAHQVQPAEY
-567 HSADGSTGLRYNTPY
+567 HSVNGSTGLRYNTPY
-582 TVAHELFDG
+582 TVDHKIFDG

-602 SSLTEGSSATVTLT
+602 GSPTEGDSATVTLT

-668 AFSAEACGAGSVQS
+668 TFSAEACGADSVQS

-705 SNVYLAPRNYNVW
+705 SDVYLAPRNYNVW

-793 EGIEAT
+793 EGIAAT

-813 GAFYQKDAAFS
+813 GAFYQKDAVFS

-873 SAAETTIHFAET
+873 SAAETTIRFAET

-893 APVAPPEPEPETV
+893 APDAPPEPEPETV

-911 EGTSTRSITVLTGD
+911 EGTDTRTLTVLTGD

-957 VQEDRTLYG
+957 VQENRTLYG

-1022 VFTAQMVFGRCV
+1022 VFTAQMVFGRSV

-1047 QGLQL
+1047 QGLQR

>member
-8 LAALLIVVLTL
+8 LAALLTVVLTL

-86 PSETSKEDR
+86 DNSR
-95 MTKTKAAANAF
+95 MAKTKAAANAF
-106 VDTLLTEDSTTRIA
+106 VDTLLTEESTTRIA
-120 LVVYNLKETH
+120 LVVYNLNETH
-130 TGFYAYANRAALKQQ
+130 TGFYTYENKAALKHQ
-145 INAIEQNE
+145 IDAIAKSRPETL
-153 DEGGTFTQL
+153 GGTFTQL

-176 TGQNKSIVLL
+176 TGQNKNIVLL
-186 SDGEPTMAYRVSQ
+186 SDGEPTKAYEF
-199 VAADISFDGF
+199 VAKNPTYTGCESWHVISGHHGGTFKAETF
-209 NIDVKSNCG
+209 
-218 EFSSSHKTPDLSV
+218 EP
-231 SVNYKAGTPEIVSCD
+231 NYSLTL
-246 YTQTVGDGTSTTN
+246 GDGGTNDFGTYSYNAIARSVTCNKDVSKDIDCNYYKDSSGNWVYTTN
-259 SYSVSSTINTALNHG
+259 EVGTD
-274 STSGSVK
+274 
-281 CSHFLG
+281 LG
-287 IGQQDWPYVINE
+287 VP
-299 NYSNGQELSTGTVSG
+299 
-314 NGLPAKDFTF
+314 
-324 STKVAARVTMQISN
+324 TM
-338 HGLPTIWEAQQA
+338 WEAEQA

-397 DVFTSIAGSIAIAA
+397 DAFTSIAGSISIAA

-426 VIKETAPIITT
+426 VFKDAAPIITT
-437 DENVYNNGDADIYI
+437 DMAVYAAGNADVYI

-478 VMKYRVSIKSGYNP
+478 VMKYRVTIKSGYNP
-492 PTGETLLTNEQA
+492 STGETLLTNEQA
-504 TFSYIDYLGR
+504 IFSYIDYLGR

-522 PEVTVGG
+522 PEVTVGR

-538 VNEQGQPVNA
+538 VNENGQPVNA

-554 SPALANQVRPAEY
+554 SPALAHQVQPAEY
-567 HSADGSTGLRYNTPY
+567 HSVNGSTGLRYNTPY
-582 TVAHELFDG
+582 TVDHKIFDG

-602 SSLTEGSSATVTLT
+602 GSLTEGDSATVTLT

-668 AFSAEACGAGSVQS
+668 AFSAEACGADSVQS

-705 SNVYLAPRNYNVW
+705 SDVYLAPRNYNVW

-849 TGTTDDHQSLGI
+849 TGTTDDHQGLGI
-861 SAEPTGSACTVV
+861 SAKTTGSACTVV
-873 SAAETTIHFAET
+873 SAAETTIRFAET

-893 APVAPPEPEPETV
+893 APVAPPEPEPKTV

-911 EGTSTRSITVLTGD
+911 EGTDTRTLTVPTGD

-957 VQEDRTLYG
+957 VQENRTLYG

-1010 RVAVPQLTERFR
+1010 RVAVPQLTECFR
-1022 VFTAQMVFGRCV
+1022 VFTAQMVFGRSV

-1047 QGLQL
+1047 QGLQR

>member
-145 INAIEQNE
+145 INAITQNN
-153 DEGGTFTQL
+153 DDGGTFTQL

-186 SDGEPTMAYRVSQ
+186 SDGEPTKAYAF
-199 VAADISFDGF
+199 VAKNPTYTGCESWHLISGHHGGTFKAETF
-209 NIDVKSNCG
+209 
-218 EFSSSHKTPDLSV
+218 EP
-231 SVNYKAGTPEIVSCD
+231 NYSLTL
-246 YTQTVGDGTSTTN
+246 GDGRTNDFGTYSYNAIARSVTCNKDVSKDIDCNYYKDSSGNWIYTTN
-259 SYSVSSTINTALNHG
+259 EVETD
-274 STSGSVK
+274 
-281 CSHFLG
+281 LG
-287 IGQQDWPYVINE
+287 VP
-299 NYSNGQELSTGTVSG
+299 
-314 NGLPAKDFTF
+314 
-324 STKVAARVTMQISN
+324 TM
-338 HGLPTIWEAQQA
+338 WEAEQA

-372 KACATNPTKGFFAIS
+372 KACATNPTKGYFAIG

-397 DVFTSIAGSIAIAA
+397 DAFTSIAGSISIAA

-426 VIKETAPIITT
+426 VFKDAAPIITT
-437 DENVYNNGDADIYI
+437 DMAVYAAGNADVYI

-478 VMKYRVSIKSGYNP
+478 VMKYRVTIKSGCNP
-492 PTGETLLTNEQA
+492 STGETLLTNEQA

-538 VNEQGQPVNA
+538 VNEKGQPVNA

-554 SPALANQVRPAEY
+554 SPALAHQVQPAEY
-567 HSADGSTGLRYNTPY
+567 HSVNGSTGLLYNTPY
-582 TVAHELFDG
+582 TVDHKIFDG

-602 SSLTEGSSATVTLT
+602 GSLTEGDSATVTLT

-668 AFSAEACGAGSVQS
+668 AFSAETCGADSVQS

-705 SNVYLAPRNYNVW
+705 SDVYLAPRNYNVW

-742 TLYQEVGFLSGGSSY
+742 TLYQEVGFLSGSSSY
-757 VSEKDGA
+757 LSEKDGT

-769 VVNANKGSKLYQ
+769 VVNANKGSELYQ

-793 EGIEAT
+793 EGIEAM

-885 YSLDAATD
+885 YSLDATTD
-893 APVAPPEPEPETV
+893 APIAPPEPEPKTV

-911 EGTSTRSITVLTGD
+911 EGTDTRTLTVLTGD

-957 VQEDRTLYG
+957 VQENRTLYG

-1010 RVAVPQLTERFR
+1010 RVAVLQLTERFR
-1022 VFTAQMVFGRCV
+1022 VFTAQMVFGRSV

-1047 QGLQL
+1047 QGLQR

>member
-1 MKRIKRT
+1 MNRIKRT
-8 LAALLIVVLTL
+8 LAALLTVVLTL

-86 PSETSKEDR
+86 DNSR
-95 MTKTKAAANAF
+95 MAKTKAAANAF
-106 VDTLLTEDSTTRIA
+106 VDTLLTEESTTRIA
-120 LVVYNLKETH
+120 LVVYNLNETH
-130 TGFYAYANRAALKQQ
+130 TGFYTYENKAALKHQ
-145 INAIEQNE
+145 IDAIAKSRPETL
-153 DEGGTFTQL
+153 GGTFTQL
-162 GLHTART
+162 GLHAART

-186 SDGEPTMAYRVSQ
+186 SDGEPTKAYEF
-199 VAADISFDGF
+199 VAKNPTYTGCESWHLISGHHGGTFKAETFEPNYSLTLGDGRTNDF
-209 NIDVKSNCG
+209 GTYSYNAIAKSVICDKGVKSDIDCNYYKD
-218 EFSSSHKTPDLSV
+218 SSGNWV
-231 SVNYKAGTPEIVSCD
+231 Y
-246 YTQTVGDGTSTTN
+246 TTN
-259 SYSVSSTINTALNHG
+259 EVGTD
-274 STSGSVK
+274 
-281 CSHFLG
+281 LG
-287 IGQQDWPYVINE
+287 VP
-299 NYSNGQELSTGTVSG
+299 
-314 NGLPAKDFTF
+314 
-324 STKVAARVTMQISN
+324 TM
-338 HGLPTIWEAQQA
+338 WEAEQA

-397 DVFTSIAGSIAIAA
+397 DAFTSIAGSISIAA
-411 RAGSVADTMGDKVQL
+411 RAGSVADTMGDNVQL
-426 VIKETAPIITT
+426 VFKDAAPIITT
-437 DENVYNNGDADIYI
+437 DMAVYAAGNADVYI

-478 VMKYRVSIKSGYNP
+478 VMKYRVTIKSGYNP
-492 PTGETLLTNEQA
+492 FTGETLLTNEQA

-554 SPALANQVRPAEY
+554 SPALAHQVQPAEY
-567 HSADGSTGLRYNTPY
+567 HSVNGSTGLLYNTPY
-582 TVAHELFDG
+582 TVDHKIFDG

-602 SSLTEGSSATVTLT
+602 GSLTEGDSATVTLT

-668 AFSAEACGAGSVQS
+668 AFSAEACGADSVQS

-705 SNVYLAPRNYNVW
+705 SDVYLAPRNYNVW

-742 TLYQEVGFLSGGSSY
+742 TLYQEVGFLSGSSSY
-757 VSEKDGA
+757 LSEKDGT

-861 SAEPTGSACTVV
+861 SAKTTGSACTVV
-873 SAAETTIHFAET
+873 SAAETTIRFAET

-911 EGTSTRSITVLTGD
+911 EGTSTRTLTVLTGD

-957 VQEDRTLYG
+957 VQENRTLYG

-1022 VFTAQMVFGRCV
+1022 VFTAQMVFGRSV

-1047 QGLQL
+1047 QGLQR

>member
-1 MKRIKRT
+1 MKRIKRR

-86 PSETSKEDR
+86 DNSR
-95 MTKTKAAANAF
+95 MAKTKAAANAF

-145 INAIEQNE
+145 INAITQNN
-153 DEGGTFTQL
+153 DDGGTFTQL

-176 TGQNKSIVLL
+176 TGQNKNIVLL
-186 SDGEPTMAYRVSQ
+186 SDGEPTKAYEF
-199 VAADISFDGF
+199 VAKNPTYTGCESWHLISGHHGGTFKAETF
-209 NIDVKSNCG
+209 
-218 EFSSSHKTPDLSV
+218 EP
-231 SVNYKAGTPEIVSCD
+231 NYSLTL
-246 YTQTVGDGTSTTN
+246 GDGRTNDFGTYSYNAIARSVTCNKDVSKDIDCNYYKDSSGNWVYTTN
-259 SYSVSSTINTALNHG
+259 EVETD
-274 STSGSVK
+274 
-281 CSHFLG
+281 LG
-287 IGQQDWPYVINE
+287 VP
-299 NYSNGQELSTGTVSG
+299 
-314 NGLPAKDFTF
+314 
-324 STKVAARVTMQISN
+324 TM
-338 HGLPTIWEAQQA
+338 WEAEQA

-397 DVFTSIAGSIAIAA
+397 DAFTSIAGSISIAA
-411 RAGSVADTMGDKVQL
+411 RAGSVADTVGDKVQL
-426 VIKETAPIITT
+426 VFKDAAPIITT
-437 DENVYNNGDADIYI
+437 DMAVYAAGNADVYI

-460 AARAIHW
+460 ATRAIHW

-478 VMKYRVSIKSGYNP
+478 VMKYRVTIKSGCNP
-492 PTGETLLTNEQA
+492 STGETLLTNEQA

-538 VNEQGQPVNA
+538 VNDKGQPVNA

-554 SPALANQVRPAEY
+554 SPALAHQVQPAEY
-567 HSADGSTGLRYNTPY
+567 HSVNGSTGLRYNTPY
-582 TVAHELFDG
+582 TVDHKIFDG

-602 SSLTEGSSATVTLT
+602 GSPTEGDSATVTLT

-668 AFSAEACGAGSVQS
+668 AFSAEACGEDNVQS

-705 SNVYLAPRNYNVW
+705 SDVYLAPRNYNAW

-769 VVNANKGSKLYQ
+769 VVNANKNGTLYQ
-781 QLFVRDGSLNAT
+781 QLFVRNGILNAT
-793 EGIEAT
+793 EGLEAT

-861 SAEPTGSACTVV
+861 SAKTTGSACTVV
-873 SAAETTIHFAET
+873 SAAETTIRFAET

-893 APVAPPEPEPETV
+893 APVAPPEPEPKTV

-911 EGTSTRSITVLTGD
+911 EGTSTRSITVPTGD

-957 VQEDRTLYG
+957 VQENRTLYG

-1022 VFTAQMVFGRCV
+1022 VFTAQMVFGRSV

-1047 QGLQL
+1047 QGLQR

>member
-86 PSETSKEDR
+86 DNSR
-95 MTKTKAAANAF
+95 MAKTKAAANAF

-145 INAIEQNE
+145 INAITQNN
-153 DEGGTFTQL
+153 DDGGTFTQL

-176 TGQNKSIVLL
+176 TGQNKNIVLL
-186 SDGEPTMAYRVSQ
+186 SDGEPTKAYEF
-199 VAADISFDGF
+199 VAKNPTYTGCESWHLISGHHGGTFKAETF
-209 NIDVKSNCG
+209 
-218 EFSSSHKTPDLSV
+218 EP
-231 SVNYKAGTPEIVSCD
+231 NYSLTL
-246 YTQTVGDGTSTTN
+246 GDGRTNDFGTYSYNAIARSVTCNKDVSKDIDCNYYKDSSGNWVYTTN
-259 SYSVSSTINTALNHG
+259 EVETD
-274 STSGSVK
+274 
-281 CSHFLG
+281 LG
-287 IGQQDWPYVINE
+287 VP
-299 NYSNGQELSTGTVSG
+299 
-314 NGLPAKDFTF
+314 
-324 STKVAARVTMQISN
+324 TM
-338 HGLPTIWEAQQA
+338 WEAEQA

-397 DVFTSIAGSIAIAA
+397 DAFTSIAGSISIAA

-426 VIKETAPIITT
+426 VFKDAAPIITT
-437 DENVYNNGDADIYI
+437 DMAVYAAGNADVYI

-460 AARAIHW
+460 ATRAIHW

-478 VMKYRVSIKSGYNP
+478 VMKYRVTIKSGCNP
-492 PTGETLLTNEQA
+492 STGETLLTNEQA

-538 VNEQGQPVNA
+538 VNDKGQPVNA

-554 SPALANQVRPAEY
+554 SPALAHQVQPAEY
-567 HSADGSTGLRYNTPY
+567 HSVNGSTGLRYNTPY
-582 TVAHELFDG
+582 TVDHKIFDG

-602 SSLTEGSSATVTLT
+602 GSPTEGDSATVTLT

-668 AFSAEACGAGSVQS
+668 AFSAEACGADSVQS
-682 FAAGQNAMDFTPEAG
+682 FAAGQNAMDFTPVAG

-705 SNVYLAPRNYNVW
+705 SDVYLAPRNYNVW

-769 VVNANKGSKLYQ
+769 VVNANKNGTLYQ
-781 QLFVRDGSLNAT
+781 QLFVRNGILNAT
-793 EGIEAT
+793 EGLEAT
-799 SRDDGYIGLYRWTD
+799 SRDEGYIGLYRWTD

-861 SAEPTGSACTVV
+861 SAKTTGSACTVV
-873 SAAETTIHFAET
+873 SAAETTIRFAET

-893 APVAPPEPEPETV
+893 ASIAPPEPEPKTV

-1022 VFTAQMVFGRCV
+1022 VFTAQMVFGRSV

-1047 QGLQL
+1047 QGLQR

>member
-8 LAALLIVVLTL
+8 LAALLTVVLTL

-86 PSETSKEDR
+86 DNSR
-95 MTKTKAAANAF
+95 MAKTKAAANAF
-106 VDTLLTEDSTTRIA
+106 VDTLLTEESTTRIA
-120 LVVYNLKETH
+120 LVVYNLNETH
-130 TGFYAYANRAALKQQ
+130 TGFYTYENKAALKHQ
-145 INAIEQNE
+145 IDAIAKSRPEKL
-153 DEGGTFTQL
+153 GGTFTQL

-186 SDGEPTMAYRVSQ
+186 SDGEPTKAYEF
-199 VAADISFDGF
+199 VAKNPTYTGCESWHVISGHHGGTFKAETFEPNYSLTLGDGRTNDF
-209 NIDVKSNCG
+209 GTYSYNAIARSVICDKGVKSDIDCNYYKD
-218 EFSSSHKTPDLSV
+218 SSGNWV
-231 SVNYKAGTPEIVSCD
+231 Y
-246 YTQTVGDGTSTTN
+246 TTN
-259 SYSVSSTINTALNHG
+259 KVGTD
-274 STSGSVK
+274 
-281 CSHFLG
+281 LG
-287 IGQQDWPYVINE
+287 VP
-299 NYSNGQELSTGTVSG
+299 
-314 NGLPAKDFTF
+314 
-324 STKVAARVTMQISN
+324 TM
-338 HGLPTIWEAQQA
+338 WEAEQA

-397 DVFTSIAGSIAIAA
+397 DAFTSIAGSISIAA

-426 VIKETAPIITT
+426 VFKDAAPIITT
-437 DENVYNNGDADIYI
+437 DMAVYAAGNADVYI

-478 VMKYRVSIKSGYNP
+478 VMKYRVTIKSGCNP
-492 PTGETLLTNEQA
+492 STGETLLTNEQA

-514 DAEAEFPK
+514 NAEAEFPK

-538 VNEQGQPVNA
+538 VNDKGLPVNA

-554 SPALANQVRPAEY
+554 SPALANQVQPAEY
-567 HSADGSTGLRYNTPY
+567 HSVNGSTGLRYNTPY
-582 TVAHELFDG
+582 TVDHKIFDG

-602 SSLTEGSSATVTLT
+602 GILTEGDSATVTLT

-668 AFSAEACGAGSVQS
+668 AFSAEACGADSVQS

-705 SNVYLAPRNYNVW
+705 SDVYLAPRNYNVW

-757 VSEKDGA
+757 LSEKDGA
-764 SIAYG
+764 AIAYG
-769 VVNANKGSKLYQ
+769 VVNANKNGTLYQ
-781 QLFVRDGSLNAT
+781 QLFVRNGILNAT
-793 EGIEAT
+793 EGLEAT

-813 GAFYQKDAAFS
+813 GAFYQKDAALS

-873 SAAETTIHFAET
+873 SAAETTIRFAET

-911 EGTSTRSITVLTGD
+911 EGTDTRTLTVLTGD

-957 VQEDRTLYG
+957 VQENRTLYG

-1010 RVAVPQLTERFR
+1010 RVSVPQLTERFR
-1022 VFTAQMVFGRCV
+1022 VFTAQMVFGRSV

-1047 QGLQL
+1047 QGLQR

>member
-8 LAALLIVVLTL
+8 LAALLTVVLTL

-86 PSETSKEDR
+86 DNSR
-95 MTKTKAAANAF
+95 MAKTKAAANAF

-145 INAIEQNE
+145 INAITQNN
-153 DEGGTFTQL
+153 DDGGTFTQL

-176 TGQNKSIVLL
+176 TGQNKNIVLL
-186 SDGEPTMAYRVSQ
+186 SDGEPTKAYEF
-199 VAADISFDGF
+199 VAKNPTYTGCESWHVISGHHGGTFKAETFEPNYSLTLGDGRTNDF
-209 NIDVKSNCG
+209 GTYSYNAIARSVICDKGVKSDIDCNYYKD
-218 EFSSSHKTPDLSV
+218 SSGNWV
-231 SVNYKAGTPEIVSCD
+231 Y
-246 YTQTVGDGTSTTN
+246 TTN
-259 SYSVSSTINTALNHG
+259 KVGTD
-274 STSGSVK
+274 
-281 CSHFLG
+281 LG
-287 IGQQDWPYVINE
+287 VP
-299 NYSNGQELSTGTVSG
+299 
-314 NGLPAKDFTF
+314 
-324 STKVAARVTMQISN
+324 TM
-338 HGLPTIWEAQQA
+338 WEAEQA

-397 DVFTSIAGSIAIAA
+397 DAFTSIAGSISIAA

-426 VIKETAPIITT
+426 VFKDAAPIITT
-437 DENVYNNGDADIYI
+437 DMAVYAAGNADVYI

-478 VMKYRVSIKSGYNP
+478 VMKYRVTIKSGCNP
-492 PTGETLLTNEQA
+492 STGETLLTNEQA

-538 VNEQGQPVNA
+538 VNDKGQPVNA

-554 SPALANQVRPAEY
+554 SPALANQVQPAEY
-567 HSADGSTGLRYNTPY
+567 HSVNGSTGLRYNTPY
-582 TVAHELFDG
+582 TVDHKIFDG

-602 SSLTEGSSATVTLT
+602 GSLIKGDSATVTLT

-668 AFSAEACGAGSVQS
+668 AFSAEACGADSVQS

-705 SNVYLAPRNYNVW
+705 SDVYLAPRNYNVW

-769 VVNANKGSKLYQ
+769 VVNANKGRELYQ
-781 QLFVRDGSLNAT
+781 QLFVCDGSLNAT
-793 EGIEAT
+793 EGIAAT

-861 SAEPTGSACTVV
+861 SAETTGSACTVV
-873 SAAETTIHFAET
+873 SAAETTIRFAET

-893 APVAPPEPEPETV
+893 APAAPPEPEPETV

-911 EGTSTRSITVLTGD
+911 EGTSTRSITVPTGD

-957 VQEDRTLYG
+957 VQENRTLYG

-1022 VFTAQMVFGRCV
+1022 VFTAQMVFGRSV

-1047 QGLQL
+1047 QGLQR

>member
-1 MKRIKRT
+1 MIRIKRT
-8 LAALLIVVLTL
+8 LAALLTVVLTL

-86 PSETSKEDR
+86 PSKTSKEDR

-106 VDTLLTEDSTTRIA
+106 VDTLLTEESTTRIA
-120 LVVYNLKETH
+120 LVVYNLTETH
-130 TGFYAYANRAALKQQ
+130 TGFYTYENKAALKSK
-145 INAIEQNE
+145 INAIEQDN
-153 DEGGTFTQL
+153 DNGGTFTQL

-186 SDGEPTMAYRVSQ
+186 SDGEPTKAYEF
-199 VAADISFDGF
+199 VAVNATYT
-209 NIDVKSNCG
+209 NCQ
-218 EFSSSHKTPDLSV
+218 SSHGLVFNRNHSGGQFKADTFLPDYNL
-231 SVNYKAGTPEIVSCD
+231 TL
-246 YTQTVGDGTSTTN
+246 GDGGTNDFGTYSHNAIASSVTCNKGVSRDIDCNYYKDSSDNWVYTTN
-259 SYSVSSTINTALNHG
+259 V
-274 STSGSVK
+274 VK
-281 CSHFLG
+281 TDLG
-287 IGQQDWPYVINE
+287 VP
-299 NYSNGQELSTGTVSG
+299 
-314 NGLPAKDFTF
+314 
-324 STKVAARVTMQISN
+324 TM
-338 HGLPTIWEAQQA
+338 WEAEQA

-372 KACATNPTKGFFAIS
+372 KACATDPTKGYFAIG
-387 SSTNIETALK
+387 SSTNVETALK
-397 DVFTSIAGSIAIAA
+397 DAFTSIAGSIAIAA
-411 RAGSVADTMGDKVQL
+411 RAGSVADTMGENVQL
-426 VIKETAPIITT
+426 VFNNSAPIITT
-437 DENVYNNGDADIYI
+437 DKDVYDAGNADVYI

-478 VMKYRVSIKSGYNP
+478 VMKYRVTIKSGYNP
-492 PTGETLLTNEQA
+492 STGETLLTNEQA

-538 VNEQGQPVNA
+538 VNENGQPVNA

-567 HSADGSTGLRYNTPY
+567 HSADDSTGLRYNTPY

-602 SSLTEGSSATVTLT
+602 SSLTAGDSATVTLT
-616 AVSSNQDLWFAYGRD
+616 AANSNQDLWFAYGRD

-658 QVLTGHLYGG
+658 QVPGGRLYGG
-668 AFSAEACGAGSVQS
+668 AFSAEACGADSVQS

-705 SNVYLAPRNYNVW
+705 SDVYLAPRNYNVW

-723 GSNGERGVIA
+723 SSNGERGVIA

-742 TLYQEVGFLSGGSSY
+742 TLYQEVGFLSGSSSY
-757 VSEKDGA
+757 LSEKDGT

-861 SAEPTGSACTVV
+861 SAKTTGSACTVV
-873 SAAETTIHFAET
+873 SAAETTIRFAET

-911 EGTSTRSITVLTGD
+911 EGTSTRTLTVLTGD

-957 VQEDRTLYG
+957 VQENRTLYG

-1022 VFTAQMVFGRCV
+1022 VFTAQMVFGRSV

-1047 QGLQL
+1047 QGLQR

>member
-8 LAALLIVVLTL
+8 LAALLTVVLTL

-78 IDNSNSMY
+78 IDNSNSMH
-86 PSETSKEDR
+86 PSKTSKEDR

-120 LVVYNLKETH
+120 LVVYNLTETH
-130 TGFYAYANRAALKQQ
+130 TGFYTYENKAALKSK
-145 INAIEQNE
+145 INAIEQDN
-153 DEGGTFTQL
+153 DNGGTFTQL

-186 SDGEPTMAYRVSQ
+186 SDGEPTKAYEF
-199 VAADISFDGF
+199 VAVNATYT
-209 NIDVKSNCG
+209 NCQ
-218 EFSSSHKTPDLSV
+218 SSHGLVFNRNHSGGQFKADTFLPDYNL
-231 SVNYKAGTPEIVSCD
+231 TL
-246 YTQTVGDGTSTTN
+246 GDGGTNDFGTYSHNAIASSVTCNKGVSRDIDCNYYKDSSDNWVYTTN
-259 SYSVSSTINTALNHG
+259 V
-274 STSGSVK
+274 VK
-281 CSHFLG
+281 TDLG
-287 IGQQDWPYVINE
+287 VP
-299 NYSNGQELSTGTVSG
+299 
-314 NGLPAKDFTF
+314 
-324 STKVAARVTMQISN
+324 TM
-338 HGLPTIWEAQQA
+338 WEAEQA

-372 KACATNPTKGFFAIS
+372 KACATDPTKGYFAIG
-387 SSTNIETALK
+387 SSTNVETALK
-397 DVFTSIAGSIAIAA
+397 DAFTSIAGSIAIAA
-411 RAGSVADTMGDKVQL
+411 RAGSVADTMGENVQL
-426 VIKETAPIITT
+426 VFNNSAPIITT
-437 DENVYNNGDADIYI
+437 DKDVYDAGNADVYI

-478 VMKYRVSIKSGYNP
+478 VMKYRVTIKSGYNP
-492 PTGETLLTNEQA
+492 STGETLLTNEQA

-538 VNEQGQPVNA
+538 VNENGQPVNA

-602 SSLTEGSSATVTLT
+602 SSLTAGDSATVTLT
-616 AVSSNQDLWFAYGRD
+616 AANSNQDLWFAYGRD

-658 QVLTGHLYGG
+658 QVPGGRLYGG
-668 AFSAEACGAGSVQS
+668 AFSAEACGADSVQS

-705 SNVYLAPRNYNVW
+705 SDVYLAPRNYNVW

-723 GSNGERGVIA
+723 SSNGERGVIA

-742 TLYQEVGFLSGGSSY
+742 TLYQEVGFLSGSSSY
-757 VSEKDGA
+757 ASEKDGA

-769 VVNANKGSKLYQ
+769 VVNANKGSELYQ
-781 QLFVRDGSLNAT
+781 QLYVWRGELNAT
-793 EGIEAT
+793 TGINAET
-799 SRDDGYIGLYRWTD
+799 RDDGYIGLYRWTD

-873 SAAETTIHFAET
+873 SAAETTIRFAET

-957 VQEDRTLYG
+957 VQENRTLYG

-1022 VFTAQMVFGRCV
+1022 VFTAQMVFGRSV

-1047 QGLQL
+1047 QGLQR